1 MPIVE
6 IQKVAGT
13 KKERVDLT
21 VGSFFYSDFLAH
33 RKDLSRDVLVM
44 VNGVELNLDDELDF
58 EITPTHFIQV
68 FDQPKGV
75 IGDILN
81 PVFNLVTKVFSFLA
95 PKTPSFSAA
104 ESNVKDSPN
113 NRLTGQ
119 TNVARAYQAR
129 PEIHGQVRAFP
140 DLIQQSMFEYNNN
153 LKTVTEWL
161 NIGIGEYKTES
172 IRFAESDFT
181 AMAGASY
188 KIYRPKEVI
197 PLINEGFE
205 FPDIDGQELPGP
217 NESKDIPRY
226 TAEANEVVE
235 IRLLGGNA
243 YAKIVR
249 QDDFDYF
256 TQVVF
261 PRYISMLISVSYEI
275 MAYNNET
282 GQMEQITITKNI
294 TVDARLTSYAETDD
308 ESVILPVEYY
318 TFFFDELS
326 GSEFSQLPSN
336 TRINTTKFVMY
347 DNQFLTVGPFF
358 SPVDGDQLW
367 VHTQGQLDGG
377 STASARIDYWK
388 VDVNNEEVV
397 GTRKSKSISIHANNG
412 ARNYYRT
419 DKIDLIDGYSRYAVQ
434 LTRVNNSSDRSIMKV
449 ENAHIVR
456 VRENVIFE
464 NDTIVNVSV
473 RATEAPTGA
482 RERKYNLLATRM
494 VISYD
499 RVSKQV
505 DYTLR
510 PSRSFADAV
519 LHTWLIT
526 AGESERNID
535 IDGLYRIHDSLP
547 DERLGYFDFTFDD
560 EDISLGQR
568 IETICNAARVT
579 AYYDNA
585 VLTFSREQS
594 SEFPMT
600 TFNRSNITGND
611 MKISYDMSMPSGYDG
626 IELEYVE
633 PVRNK
638 KDYIRFRVD
647 ENGITEGL
655 SRTPNKIVLQGCR
668 NRYQAIDR
676 ALLEANR
683 LIHQRTSISLT
694 TLADGGNVYPSDMVL
709 IADTYDSN
717 QQAGYITERKG
728 EVFTTSEKIKFDEE
742 VWVYLTDSM
751 SYTTQKFKAEPRP
764 DTEFG
769 FMASVPED
777 IELNL
782 YDGYRVQSSSRYVI
796 ATSVETENIKWVIT
810 DKRPLGGER
819 YTITATEYFDA
830 KADYNA

>member
-6 IQKVAGT
+6 IQRIAGT
-13 KKERVDLT
+13 PKERVDLK
-21 VGSFFYSDFLAH
+21 VGSFFYSDFLVH
-33 RKDLSRDVLVM
+33 QQLHSDVVIL
-44 VNGVELNLDDELDF
+44 VNGRALQEDDELDF
-58 EITPTHFIQV
+58 EITPTHFIQI

-188 KIYRPKEVI
+188 KIYKPKEVI

-217 NESKDIPRY
+217 NESKDIPQQ
-226 TAEANEVVE
+226 TATANEVVSGE
-235 IRLLGGNA
+235 IKGGEA
-243 YAKIVR
+243 AIKIVK
-249 QDDFDYF
+249 QDEFEYF
-256 TQVVF
+256 YELTK
-261 PRYISMLISVSYEI
+261 PRSISMTVNVSYD
-275 MAYNNET
+275 T
-282 GQMEQITITKNI
+282 PQGSVTKDVKI
-294 TVDARLTSYAETDD
+294 DAQLVDAKESDD
-308 ESVILPVEYY
+308 GSLINPVEYY
-318 TFFFDELS
+318 EFFFTNLS
-326 GSEFSQLPSN
+326 GTDLAQLPPN
-336 TRINTTKFVMY
+336 AVVNTTKFILY

-358 SPVDGDQLW
+358 SPVDGDQMWIHL
-367 VHTQGQLDGG
+367 QAQLGG
-377 STASARIDYWK
+377 GDNCNATVEIWK
-388 VDVNNEEVV
+388 INTDNEEIA
-397 GTRKSKSISIHANNG
+397 GTRQSFNTALSANNG
-412 ARNYYRT
+412 ARVYYKT
-419 DKIDLIDGYSRYAVQ
+419 DKVTLNAGRGRYAVQ
-434 LTRVNNSSDRSIMKV
+434 LTRRNNSSDQSIMKI

-456 VRENVIFE
+456 VRENVVFE

-494 VISYD
+494 HISYD

-535 IDGLYRIHDSLP
+535 IDGLYRIYDSLP
-547 DERLGYFDFTFDD
+547 DERLGYFDYTFDD

-568 IETICNAARVT
+568 IETICNSARVT
-579 AYYDNA
+579 AYFDNA

-668 NRYQAIDR
+668 NRYQALDR

-717 QQAGYITERKG
+717 QQAGYITDRNG

-742 VWVYLTDSM
+742 MWVYLTDSM
-751 SYTTQKFKAEPRP
+751 GYTTQKFKAEPRQ

-769 FMASVPED
+769 FIANAPED

-782 YDGYRVQSSSRYVI
+782 YDGYRVQSPSRYVI
-796 ATSVETENIKWVIT
+796 ATSIETENIKWVIT
-810 DKRPLGGER
+810 DKRPLGSER

>member
-6 IQKVAGT
+6 IQRVAGT

-21 VGSFFYSDFLAH
+21 VGSFFYSDFLVH
-33 RKDLSRDVLVM
+33 QQLHSDVLII
-44 VNGVELNLDDELDF
+44 VNGRELQDDDELDF
-58 EITPTHFIQV
+58 EITPAHFIQV
-68 FDQPKGV
+68 FDQPKSV

-188 KIYRPKEVI
+188 KIYKPKEVI

-217 NESKDIPRY
+217 NESKDIPQQ
-226 TAEANEVVE
+226 TATANEVVSGE
-235 IRLLGGNA
+235 IKGGEA
-243 YAKIVR
+243 AIKIVK
-249 QDDFDYF
+249 QDEFEYF
-256 TQVVF
+256 YELTK
-261 PRYISMLISVSYEI
+261 PRSISMTVNVSYD
-275 MAYNNET
+275 T
-282 GQMEQITITKNI
+282 PQG
-294 TVDARLTSYAETDD
+294 TVNTDVKIDAQLVDVQVSDD
-308 ESVILPVEYY
+308 GSLINPVEYY
-318 TFFFDELS
+318 EFFFTNLS
-326 GSEFSQLPSN
+326 GTDLAQLPAN
-336 TRINTTKFVMY
+336 AVVNTTKFILY

-358 SPVDGDQLW
+358 SPVDGDQMWIHL
-367 VHTQGQLDGG
+367 QAQLGG
-377 STASARIDYWK
+377 GDNCNATVEIWK
-388 VDVNNEEVV
+388 INTDNEEIA
-397 GTRKSKSISIHANNG
+397 GTRQSFNTALSANNG
-412 ARNYYRT
+412 ARVYYKT
-419 DKIDLIDGYSRYAVQ
+419 DKVTLNSGRGRYAVQ
-434 LTRVNNSSDRSIMKV
+434 LTRRNNSSDQSIMKI

-456 VRENVIFE
+456 VRENVVFD

-519 LHTWLIT
+519 LHTWLIA
-526 AGESERNID
+526 AGESENNID
-535 IDGLYRIHDSLP
+535 IDGLYRIYDSLP
-547 DERLGYFDFTFDD
+547 DERLGYFDYTFDD

-579 AYYDNA
+579 AYFDNA

-668 NRYQAIDR
+668 NRYQAMDR

-728 EVFTTSEKIKFDEE
+728 EIFTTSEKIKFDEE
-742 VWVYLTDSM
+742 MWVYLTDSM
-751 SYTTQKFKAEPRP
+751 GYTTQKFKAEPRQ

-769 FMASVPED
+769 FIASVPED

-782 YDGYRVQSSSRYVI
+782 YDGYQKQSPSRYVI
-796 ATSVETENIKWVIT
+796 AASVELENIKWVIT

-830 KADYNA
+830 KPDYNA

>member
-1 MPIVE
+1 LHNDAVI
-6 IQKVAGT
+6 I
-13 KKERVDLT
+13 
-21 VGSFFYSDFLAH
+21 
-33 RKDLSRDVLVM
+33 
-44 VNGVELNLDDELDF
+44 VNGREMQEDDELDF

-68 FDQPKGV
+68 FDQPKSV

-217 NESKDIPRY
+217 NESKDIPQQ
-226 TAEANEVVE
+226 TATANEVVSGE
-235 IRLLGGNA
+235 IKGGEA
-243 YAKIVR
+243 AIKIVK
-249 QDDFDYF
+249 QDEFEYF
-256 TQVVF
+256 YELTK
-261 PRYISMLISVSYEI
+261 PRSISMTVNVSYG
-275 MAYNNET
+275 T
-282 GQMEQITITKNI
+282 PQGSVTKDVKI
-294 TVDARLTSYAETDD
+294 DAQLVDAKESDD
-308 ESVILPVEYY
+308 GSLINPVEYY
-318 TFFFDELS
+318 EFFFTNLTGTDLA
-326 GSEFSQLPSN
+326 QLPPN
-336 TRINTTKFVMY
+336 AVVNTTKFILY

-358 SPVDGDQLW
+358 SPVDGDQMWIHL
-367 VHTQGQLDGG
+367 QAQLGG
-377 STASARIDYWK
+377 GDNCNATVEIWK
-388 VDVNNEEVV
+388 INTDNEEIA
-397 GTRKSKSISIHANNG
+397 GTRQSFNTALSANNG
-412 ARNYYRT
+412 ARVYYKT
-419 DKIDLIDGYSRYAVQ
+419 DKVTLNSGRGRYAVQ
-434 LTRVNNSSDRSIMKV
+434 LTRRNNSSDQSIMKI

-456 VRENVIFE
+456 VRENVVFE

-499 RVSKQV
+499 RASKQV

-526 AGESERNID
+526 AGESEKNID
-535 IDGLYRIHDSLP
+535 IDGLYRIYDSLP
-547 DERLGYFDFTFDD
+547 DERLGYFDYTFDD

-579 AYYDNA
+579 AYFDNA

-668 NRYQAIDR
+668 NHYQALDR

-717 QQAGYITERKG
+717 QQAGYITDRNG
-728 EVFTTSEKIKFDEE
+728 EVFTTNEKIKFDEE
-742 VWVYLTDSM
+742 MWVYLTDSM
-751 SYTTQKFKAEPRP
+751 GYTTQKFKAEPRQ

-769 FMASVPED
+769 FIASVPED

-782 YDGYRVQSSSRYVI
+782 SDGYQKQSPSRYVI
-796 ATSVETENIKWVIT
+796 ATSIELENIKWVIT

-830 KADYNA
+830 KPDYNA

>member
-6 IQKVAGT
+6 IQRVAGIP
-13 KKERVDLT
+13 KERVDLEI
-21 VGSFFYSDFLAH
+21 GSFFYSDFLVH
-33 RKDLSRDVLVM
+33 QQVHTDVVII
-44 VNGVELNLDDELDF
+44 VNGRELQEDDELDF

-188 KIYRPKEVI
+188 KIYKPKEVI

-217 NESKDIPRY
+217 NESKDIPQQ
-226 TAEANEVVE
+226 TATANEVVSGE
-235 IRLLGGNA
+235 IKGGEA
-243 YAKIVR
+243 AIKIVK
-249 QDDFDYF
+249 QDEFEYF
-256 TQVVF
+256 YELTK
-261 PRYISMLISVSYEI
+261 PRSVSMTVNVSYD
-275 MAYNNET
+275 T
-282 GQMEQITITKNI
+282 PQGSVTKDVKI
-294 TVDARLTSYAETDD
+294 DAQLVDAKESDD
-308 ESVILPVEYY
+308 GSLINPVEYY
-318 TFFFDELS
+318 EFFFTNLS
-326 GSEFSQLPSN
+326 GTDLAQLPPN
-336 TRINTTKFVMY
+336 AVVNTTKFILY

-358 SPVDGDQLW
+358 SPVDGDQMWIHL
-367 VHTQGQLDGG
+367 QAQLGG
-377 STASARIDYWK
+377 GDNCNATVEIWK
-388 VDVNNEEVV
+388 INTDNEEIA
-397 GTRKSKSISIHANNG
+397 GTRQSFNTALSANNG
-412 ARNYYRT
+412 ARVYYKT
-419 DKIDLIDGYSRYAVQ
+419 DKVTLNSGRGRYAVQ
-434 LTRVNNSSDRSIMKV
+434 LTRRNNSSDQSIMKI

-456 VRENVIFE
+456 VRENVVFE

-526 AGESERNID
+526 AGESEKNID
-535 IDGLYRIHDSLP
+535 IDGLYRIYDSLP
-547 DERLGYFDFTFDD
+547 DERLGYFDYTFDD

-579 AYYDNA
+579 AYFDNA

-668 NRYQAIDR
+668 NRYQALDR

-742 VWVYLTDSM
+742 MWVHLTDSM
-751 SYTTQKFKAEPRP
+751 GYTTQKFKAGSRQ

-769 FMASVPED
+769 FIASVPED
-777 IELNL
+777 IELNF
-782 YDGYRVQSSSRYVI
+782 YDGYNKQVASRYII
-796 ATSVETENIKWVIT
+796 ATSDELEMTKWVIT

-830 KADYNA
+830 KPDYNA

>member
-21 VGSFFYSDFLAH
+21 VGSFFYSDFLVH
-33 RKDLSRDVLVM
+33 QKLHTDVVII
-44 VNGVELNLDDELDF
+44 VNWRELQEDDELDF

-161 NIGIGEYKTES
+161 NIGIGEYRTES

-188 KIYRPKEVI
+188 KIYKPKEVI

-217 NESKDIPRY
+217 NESKDIPQQ
-226 TAEANEVVE
+226 TATANEVVSGE
-235 IRLLGGNA
+235 IKGGEA
-243 YAKIVR
+243 AIKIVK
-249 QDDFDYF
+249 QDEFEYF
-256 TQVVF
+256 YELTK
-261 PRYISMLISVSYEI
+261 PRSISMTVNVSYD
-275 MAYNNET
+275 T
-282 GQMEQITITKNI
+282 PQGVVTKDVKI
-294 TVDARLTSYAETDD
+294 DAQLVDVQDSDD
-308 ESVILPVEYY
+308 GSLINPVEYY
-318 TFFFDELS
+318 EFFFTNLTGTDLA
-326 GSEFSQLPSN
+326 QLPPN
-336 TRINTTKFVMY
+336 AVVNTTKFILY

-358 SPVDGDQLW
+358 SPVDGDQMW
-367 VHTQGQLDGG
+367 VHTQGQLGG
-377 STASARIDYWK
+377 GDYCSARIDIWK
-388 VDVNNEEVV
+388 VDVNNEEIT
-397 GTRKSKSISIHANNG
+397 GTRQQLVTRLNETNG
-412 ARNYYRT
+412 TRVYYKT
-419 DKIDLIDGYSRYAVQ
+419 EKINLAAGRGRYAIQ
-434 LTRVNNSSDRSIMKV
+434 LTRLENSNDHSIMKI

-456 VRENVIFE
+456 VRENVVFE

-494 VISYD
+494 HISYD

-526 AGESERNID
+526 AGESEKNID
-535 IDGLYRIHDSLP
+535 IDGLYRINDSLP
-547 DERLGYFDFTFDD
+547 DDRLGYFDYTFDD

-579 AYYDNA
+579 AYFDNA

-668 NRYQAIDR
+668 NRYQAMDR

-717 QQAGYITERKG
+717 QQAGYITDRNG

-742 VWVYLTDSM
+742 MWVYLTDSM
-751 SYTTQKFKAEPRP
+751 GYTTQKFKAEPRIN
-764 DTEFG
+764 TEFG
-769 FMASVPED
+769 FIASVPED

-782 YDGYRVQSSSRYVI
+782 YDGYQKQSPSRYVI
-796 ATSVETENIKWVIT
+796 AASVELENIKWVIT

-830 KADYNA
+830 KPDYNA

>member
-6 IQKVAGT
+6 IQRIAGT
-13 KKERVDLT
+13 PKERVDLK
-21 VGSFFYSDFLAH
+21 VGSFFYSDFLVH
-33 RKDLSRDVLVM
+33 QQLHTDVM
-44 VNGVELNLDDELDF
+44 IAVNGRELREDDELDF

-68 FDQPKGV
+68 FDQPKSV

-188 KIYRPKEVI
+188 KIYKPKEVI

-217 NESKDIPRY
+217 NESKDIPQQ
-226 TAEANEVVE
+226 TATANEVVSGE
-235 IRLLGGNA
+235 IKGGEA
-243 YAKIVR
+243 AIKIVK
-249 QDDFDYF
+249 QDEFEYF
-256 TQVVF
+256 YELTK
-261 PRYISMLISVSYEI
+261 PRSVSMTVNVSYD
-275 MAYNNET
+275 T
-282 GQMEQITITKNI
+282 PQGSVTKDVKI
-294 TVDARLTSYAETDD
+294 DAQLVDAKESDD
-308 ESVILPVEYY
+308 GSLINPVEYY
-318 TFFFDELS
+318 EFFFTNLS
-326 GSEFSQLPSN
+326 GTDLAQLPPN
-336 TRINTTKFVMY
+336 AVVNTTKFILY

-358 SPVDGDQLW
+358 SPVDGDQMWIHL
-367 VHTQGQLDGG
+367 QAQLGG
-377 STASARIDYWK
+377 GDNCNATVEIWK
-388 VDVNNEEVV
+388 INTDNEEIA
-397 GTRKSKSISIHANNG
+397 GTRQNFNTALSANNG
-412 ARNYYRT
+412 ARVYYKT
-419 DKIDLIDGYSRYAVQ
+419 DKVTLNSGRGRYAVQ
-434 LTRVNNSSDRSIMKV
+434 LTRRNNSSDQSIMKI

-456 VRENVIFE
+456 VRENVVFE

-519 LHTWLIT
+519 LHAWLIT
-526 AGESERNID
+526 AGEIEKNID
-535 IDGLYRIHDSLP
+535 IDGLYRIYDSLP
-547 DERLGYFDFTFDD
+547 DERLGYFDYTFDD

-568 IETICNAARVT
+568 IETICNTARVT
-579 AYYDNA
+579 AYFDNA

-638 KDYIRFRVD
+638 KDYIRFRVN

-668 NRYQAIDR
+668 NRYQAMDR

-694 TLADGGNVYPSDMVL
+694 NLADGGNVYPSDMVL

-728 EVFTTSEKIKFDEE
+728 EIFTTSEKIKFNEE
-742 VWVYLTDSM
+742 MWVYLTDSM
-751 SYTTQKFKAEPRP
+751 GYTTQKFKAEPRL

-769 FMASVPED
+769 FIANVPED
-777 IELNL
+777 IELNF
-782 YDGYRVQSSSRYVI
+782 YDGYQKQSPSRYLI
-796 ATSVETENIKWVIT
+796 ATSVELENIKWVIT

-819 YTITATEYFDA
+819 YTITATEYFNA

>member
-6 IQKVAGT
+6 IQRVAGI

-21 VGSFFYSDFLAH
+21 VGSFFYSDFLVH
-33 RKDLSRDVLVM
+33 RKDISRDVLVM
-44 VNGVELNLDDELDF
+44 VNGVELGLDDELDF

-188 KIYRPKEVI
+188 KIYKPKEVI

-217 NESKDIPRY
+217 NESKDIPQQ
-226 TAEANEVVE
+226 TATANKVVSGEIKGGEAA
-235 IRLLGGNA
+235 I
-243 YAKIVR
+243 KIVK
-249 QDDFDYF
+249 QDEFEYF
-256 TQVVF
+256 YELTK
-261 PRYISMLISVSYEI
+261 PRSISMTVNVSYD
-275 MAYNNET
+275 T
-282 GQMEQITITKNI
+282 PQGSVTKDVKI
-294 TVDARLTSYAETDD
+294 DAQLVDAKESDD
-308 ESVILPVEYY
+308 GSLINPVEYY
-318 TFFFDELS
+318 EFFFTNLS
-326 GSEFSQLPSN
+326 GTDLAQLPPN
-336 TRINTTKFVMY
+336 AVVNTTKFILY

-358 SPVDGDQLW
+358 SPVDGDQMWIHL
-367 VHTQGQLDGG
+367 QAQLGG
-377 STASARIDYWK
+377 GDNCNATVEIWKIDT
-388 VDVNNEEVV
+388 DNEEIA
-397 GTRKSKSISIHANNG
+397 GTRQSFNTALSANNG
-412 ARNYYRT
+412 ARVYYKT
-419 DKIDLIDGYSRYAVQ
+419 DKVTLNAGRGRYAVQ
-434 LTRVNNSSDRSIMKV
+434 LTRRNNSSDQSIMKI

-456 VRENVIFE
+456 VRENVVFE

-494 VISYD
+494 HISYD

-526 AGESERNID
+526 AGENEENID
-535 IDGLYRIHDSLP
+535 IDGLYRIFDSLR
-547 DERLGYFDFTFDD
+547 DERLGYFDYTFDD

-668 NRYQAIDR
+668 NRYQALDR

-717 QQAGYITERKG
+717 QQAGYITERSG
-728 EVFTTSEKIKFDEE
+728 EIFTTSEKIKFDDEM
-742 VWVYLTDSM
+742 WVYLTDSM
-751 SYTTQKFKAEPRP
+751 GYTTQKFKAEPRI

-769 FMASVPED
+769 FIASVPED

-782 YDGYRVQSSSRYVI
+782 YDGYRVQSPSRYVI
-796 ATSVETENIKWVIT
+796 ATSVETDNIKWVIT

-830 KADYNA
+830 KVDYNA

>member
-6 IQKVAGT
+6 IQRVAGT

-21 VGSFFYSDFLAH
+21 VGSFFYSDFLVH
-33 RKDLSRDVLVM
+33 REDLSRDVLVT
-44 VNGVELNLDDELDF
+44 VNGVELGLDDELDF

-217 NESKDIPRY
+217 NESKDIPQQ
-226 TAEANEVVE
+226 TATANEVVSGE
-235 IRLLGGNA
+235 IKGGEA
-243 YAKIVR
+243 AIKIVK
-249 QDDFDYF
+249 QDEFEYF
-256 TQVVF
+256 YELTK
-261 PRYISMLISVSYEI
+261 PRSISMTVNVSYD
-275 MAYNNET
+275 T
-282 GQMEQITITKNI
+282 PQGSVTKDVKI
-294 TVDARLTSYAETDD
+294 DAQLVDAKESDD
-308 ESVILPVEYY
+308 GSLINPVEYY
-318 TFFFDELS
+318 EFFFTNLS
-326 GSEFSQLPSN
+326 GTDLAQLPPN
-336 TRINTTKFVMY
+336 AVVNTTKFILY

-358 SPVDGDQLW
+358 SPVDGDQMW
-367 VHTQGQLDGG
+367 VHLQAQLGG
-377 STASARIDYWK
+377 GDNCNATVEIWK
-388 VDVNNEEVV
+388 INTDNEEIA
-397 GTRKSKSISIHANNG
+397 GTRQSFNTALSANNG
-412 ARNYYRT
+412 ARVYYKT
-419 DKIDLIDGYSRYAVQ
+419 DKVTLNSGRGRYAVQ
-434 LTRVNNSSDRSIMKV
+434 LTRRNNSSDQSIMKI

-456 VRENVIFE
+456 VRENVVFE

-505 DYTLR
+505 DYMLR

-526 AGESERNID
+526 AGESEKNID
-535 IDGLYRIHDSLP
+535 IDGLYRIYDSLP
-547 DERLGYFDFTFDD
+547 DERLGYFDYTFDD

-579 AYYDNA
+579 AYFDNA

-668 NRYQAIDR
+668 NRYQAMDR

-742 VWVYLTDSM
+742 MWVYLTDSM
-751 SYTTQKFKAEPRP
+751 GYTTQKFKAEKRL

-769 FMASVPED
+769 FIASVPDD
-777 IELNL
+777 IELNF
-782 YDGYRVQSSSRYVI
+782 YDGCQKQSPSRYVI
-796 ATSVETENIKWVIT
+796 ATSVELENIKWVIA

-830 KADYNA
+830 KPDYNA

>member
-6 IQKVAGT
+6 IQRIAGT
-13 KKERVDLT
+13 PKERVDLT
-21 VGSFFYSDFLAH
+21 VGSFFYSDFLVH
-33 RKDLSRDVLVM
+33 QQLHSDVVIL
-44 VNGVELNLDDELDF
+44 VNGRELQEDDELDF

-188 KIYRPKEVI
+188 KIYKPKEVI

-217 NESKDIPRY
+217 NESKDIPQQ
-226 TAEANEVVE
+226 TATANEVVSGE
-235 IRLLGGNA
+235 IKGGEA
-243 YAKIVR
+243 AIKIVK
-249 QDDFDYF
+249 QDEFEYF
-256 TQVVF
+256 YELTK
-261 PRYISMLISVSYEI
+261 PRSISMTVNVSYD
-275 MAYNNET
+275 T
-282 GQMEQITITKNI
+282 PQGSVTKDVKI
-294 TVDARLTSYAETDD
+294 DAQLVDAKESDD
-308 ESVILPVEYY
+308 GSLINPVEYY
-318 TFFFDELS
+318 EFFFTNLS
-326 GSEFSQLPSN
+326 GTDLAQLPPN
-336 TRINTTKFVMY
+336 AVVNTTKFILY

-358 SPVDGDQLW
+358 SPVDGDQMWIHL
-367 VHTQGQLDGG
+367 QAQLG
-377 STASARIDYWK
+377 SGDNCNATVEIWK
-388 VDVNNEEVV
+388 INTDNEEIA
-397 GTRKSKSISIHANNG
+397 GTRQSFNTALSANNG
-412 ARNYYRT
+412 ARVYYKT
-419 DKIDLIDGYSRYAVQ
+419 DKVTLNAGRGRYAVQ
-434 LTRVNNSSDRSIMKV
+434 LTRRNNSSDQSIMKI

-456 VRENVIFE
+456 VRENVVFE

-494 VISYD
+494 HISYD
-499 RVSKQV
+499 RASKKV

-510 PSRSFADAV
+510 PSRSFADTV

-526 AGESERNID
+526 AGESEKNID
-535 IDGLYRIHDSLP
+535 IDGLYRIYDSLP
-547 DERLGYFDFTFDD
+547 DERLGYFDYTFDD

-611 MKISYDMSMPSGYDG
+611 IKISYDMSMPSGYDG

-668 NRYQAIDR
+668 NRYQALDR

-717 QQAGYITERKG
+717 QQAGYITERNG
-728 EVFTTSEKIKFDEE
+728 EAFTTSEKIKFDEE
-742 VWVYLTDSM
+742 MWVYLTDSM
-751 SYTTQKFKAEPRP
+751 GYTTQKFKAEQRL

-769 FMASVPED
+769 FIASVPED
-777 IELNL
+777 IELNF
-782 YDGYRVQSSSRYVI
+782 YDGYQKQSPSRYVI
-796 ATSVETENIKWVIT
+796 ATSVELENIKWVIT

>member
-6 IQKVAGT
+6 IQRVAGT
-13 KKERVDLT
+13 PKERVDLT
-21 VGSFFYSDFLAH
+21 VGSFFYSDFLVH
-33 RKDLSRDVLVM
+33 QQLHTDVVII
-44 VNGVELNLDDELDF
+44 VNGRELQDDDELDF
-58 EITPTHFIQV
+58 EITPTHYIQV

-161 NIGIGEYKTES
+161 NIGIGEYRTES

-217 NESKDIPRY
+217 NESKDIPQQ
-226 TAEANEVVE
+226 TATANEVVSGE
-235 IRLLGGNA
+235 IKGGEAAIKIVKQDEFEYFYELTKPRSISMTVNVSYDTPQGSVTKDVKIDA
-243 YAKIVR
+243 QLVDAKIS
-249 QDDFDYF
+249 DDG
-256 TQVVF
+256 
-261 PRYISMLISVSYEI
+261 SLI
-275 MAYNNET
+275 T
-282 GQMEQITITKNI
+282 
-294 TVDARLTSYAETDD
+294 
-308 ESVILPVEYY
+308 PVEYY
-318 TFFFDELS
+318 EFFFTNLS
-326 GSEFSQLPSN
+326 GTDLAQLPPN
-336 TRINTTKFVMY
+336 AVVNTTKFILY

-358 SPVDGDQLW
+358 SPVDGDQMWIHL
-367 VHTQGQLDGG
+367 QAQLGG
-377 STASARIDYWK
+377 GDNCNATVEIWK
-388 VDVNNEEVV
+388 INTDNEEIA
-397 GTRKSKSISIHANNG
+397 GTRQSFNTALSANNG
-412 ARNYYRT
+412 ARVYYKT
-419 DKIDLIDGYSRYAVQ
+419 DKVTLNSGRGRYAVQ
-434 LTRVNNSSDRSIMKV
+434 LTRRNNSSDQSIMKI

-456 VRENVIFE
+456 VRENVVFE

-526 AGESERNID
+526 AGESENNID
-535 IDGLYRIHDSLP
+535 IDGLYRIYDSLP
-547 DERLGYFDFTFDD
+547 DERLGYFDYTFDD

-668 NRYQAIDR
+668 NRYQALDR

-728 EVFTTSEKIKFDEE
+728 EAFTTSEKIKFDDEM
-742 VWVYLTDSM
+742 WVYLTDSM
-751 SYTTQKFKAEPRP
+751 GYTTQKFKAEPRI

-769 FMASVPED
+769 FIASVPED
-777 IELNL
+777 IELNF
-782 YDGYRVQSSSRYVI
+782 YDGYQKQSPSRYVI
-796 ATSVETENIKWVIT
+796 ATSIELENIKWVIT

-830 KADYNA
+830 KPDYNA

>member
-6 IQKVAGT
+6 IQRVAGT
-13 KKERVDLT
+13 PKERVDLK
-21 VGSFFYSDFLAH
+21 VGSFFYSDFLVH
-33 RKDLSRDVLVM
+33 QQLHSDVVIL
-44 VNGVELNLDDELDF
+44 VNGRELQEDGELDF

-217 NESKDIPRY
+217 NESKDIPRH
-226 TAEANEVVE
+226 TASADEVIE
-235 IRLLGGNA
+235 IVLMGGNA
-243 YAKIVR
+243 FSKIVK

-261 PRYISMLISVSYEI
+261 PRYISMTISVSYEVPKEKT
-275 MAYNNET
+275 NPWDTDTE
-282 GQMEQITITKNI
+282 TITKDIKVN
-294 TVDARLTSYAETDD
+294 ARLTSFTESDD
-308 ESVILPVEYY
+308 GAIIDPVEYY

-326 GSEFSQLPSN
+326 GSDLSKLPSN
-336 TRINTTKFVMY
+336 TRVNTTKFILY
-347 DNQFLTVGPFF
+347 DNQYLTVGPFF
-358 SPVDGDQLW
+358 SPVNGNQLW
-367 VHTQGQLDGG
+367 VHLQAQLDDGETCT
-377 STASARIDYWK
+377 SRVDYWMI
-388 VDVNNEEVV
+388 NHENEEIS
-397 GTRKSKSISIHANNG
+397 GTRRSFNTSIYANNG
-412 ARNYYRT
+412 ARNYYKT
-419 DKIDLIDGYSRYAVQ
+419 NKLTPSSGDGRYAVQ
-434 LTRVNNSSDRSIMKV
+434 LTRLNNSSDRNIMKI

-456 VRENVIFE
+456 VRENVVFD
-464 NDTIVNVSV
+464 NDTIATVSI

-526 AGESERNID
+526 AGESEKNID
-535 IDGLYRIHDSLP
+535 IDGLYRIFDSLP
-547 DERLGYFDFTFDD
+547 DERLGYFDYTFDD

-579 AYYDNA
+579 AYFDNA

-668 NRYQAIDR
+668 NLYQAMDR

-683 LIHQRTSISLT
+683 LIHQRTSINLT
-694 TLADGGNVYPSDMVL
+694 TLADGGNVYPSDMVM
-709 IADTYDSN
+709 IADTYDTN
-717 QQAGYITERKG
+717 QQAGYITDRNG

-742 VWVYLTDSM
+742 MWVYLTDSM
-751 SYTTQKFKAEPRP
+751 GYTTQKFKAEPRQ

-769 FMASVPED
+769 FIANVPED
-777 IELNL
+777 IELNF
-782 YDGYRVQSSSRYVI
+782 YDGYQKQSPSRYVI
-796 ATSVETENIKWVIT
+796 ATSVELENIKWIIT

-830 KADYNA
+830 KPNYNA

>member
-1 MPIVE
+1 M
-6 IQKVAGT
+6 
-13 KKERVDLT
+13 
-21 VGSFFYSDFLAH
+21 
-33 RKDLSRDVLVM
+33 
-44 VNGVELNLDDELDF
+44 
-58 EITPTHFIQV
+58 
-68 FDQPKGV
+68 
-75 IGDILN
+75 
-81 PVFNLVTKVFSFLA
+81 
-95 PKTPSFSAA
+95 
-104 ESNVKDSPN
+104 
-113 NRLTGQ
+113 
-119 TNVARAYQAR
+119 
-129 PEIHGQVRAFP
+129 
-140 DLIQQSMFEYNNN
+140 
-153 LKTVTEWL
+153 
-161 NIGIGEYKTES
+161 
-172 IRFAESDFT
+172 
-181 AMAGASY
+181 
-188 KIYRPKEVI
+188 
-197 PLINEGFE
+197 
-205 FPDIDGQELPGP
+205 PGP
-217 NESKDIPRY
+217 NESKDIPQQ
-226 TAEANEVVE
+226 TATANEVVSGE
-235 IRLLGGNA
+235 IKGGEAAIKIVKQDEFEYFYELTKPRSISMTVNVSYDTPQGSVTKDVKIDA
-243 YAKIVR
+243 QLVDAKIS
-249 QDDFDYF
+249 DDG
-256 TQVVF
+256 
-261 PRYISMLISVSYEI
+261 SLI
-275 MAYNNET
+275 T
-282 GQMEQITITKNI
+282 
-294 TVDARLTSYAETDD
+294 
-308 ESVILPVEYY
+308 PVEYY
-318 TFFFDELS
+318 EFFFTNLS
-326 GSEFSQLPSN
+326 GTDLAQLPPN
-336 TRINTTKFVMY
+336 AVVNTTKFILY

-358 SPVDGDQLW
+358 SPVDGDQMWIHL
-367 VHTQGQLDGG
+367 QAQLGG
-377 STASARIDYWK
+377 GDNCNATVEIWK
-388 VDVNNEEVV
+388 INTDNEEIA
-397 GTRKSKSISIHANNG
+397 GTRQSFNTALSANNG
-412 ARNYYRT
+412 ARVYYKT
-419 DKIDLIDGYSRYAVQ
+419 DKVTLNSGRGRYAVQ
-434 LTRVNNSSDRSIMKV
+434 LTRRNNSSDQSIMKI

-456 VRENVIFE
+456 VRENVVFE

-526 AGESERNID
+526 AGESENNID
-535 IDGLYRIHDSLP
+535 IDGLYRIYDSLP
-547 DERLGYFDFTFDD
+547 DERLGYFDYTFDD

-568 IETICNAARVT
+568 IETICNTARVT
-579 AYYDNA
+579 AYFDNA

-638 KDYIRFRVD
+638 KDYIRFRVN

-668 NRYQAIDR
+668 NRYQALDR

-728 EVFTTSEKIKFDEE
+728 EVFTTSEKIKFDDEM
-742 VWVYLTDSM
+742 WVYLTDSM
-751 SYTTQKFKAEPRP
+751 GYTTQKFKAEPRP

-769 FMASVPED
+769 FIASVPED
-777 IELNL
+777 IELNF
-782 YDGYRVQSSSRYVI
+782 YDGYQVQSPSRYVI
-796 ATSVETENIKWVIT
+796 ATSVETDNIKWVIT

>member
-6 IQKVAGT
+6 IQRVAGT
-13 KKERVDLT
+13 PKERVDLK
-21 VGSFFYSDFLAH
+21 VGSFFYSDFLVH
-33 RKDLSRDVLVM
+33 QQLHTDVLIV
-44 VNGVELNLDDELDF
+44 VNGRELQEDDELDF

-188 KIYRPKEVI
+188 KIYRPSEVI

-217 NESKDIPRY
+217 NESKDIPQQ
-226 TAEANEVVE
+226 TATANEVVSGE
-235 IRLLGGNA
+235 IKGGEA
-243 YAKIVR
+243 AIKIVK
-249 QDDFDYF
+249 QDEFEYF
-256 TQVVF
+256 YELTK
-261 PRYISMLISVSYEI
+261 PRSISMTVNVSYD
-275 MAYNNET
+275 T
-282 GQMEQITITKNI
+282 PQGSVTKDVKI
-294 TVDARLTSYAETDD
+294 DAQLADAKESDD
-308 ESVILPVEYY
+308 GSLINPVEYY
-318 TFFFDELS
+318 EFFFTNLTGTDLA
-326 GSEFSQLPSN
+326 QLPPN
-336 TRINTTKFVMY
+336 AVVNTTKFILY

-358 SPVDGDQLW
+358 SPVNGDQMWIHL
-367 VHTQGQLDGG
+367 QAQLGG
-377 STASARIDYWK
+377 GDNCNATVEIWK
-388 VDVNNEEVV
+388 INTDNEEIA
-397 GTRKSKSISIHANNG
+397 GTRQSFNTALSANNG
-412 ARNYYRT
+412 ARVYYKT
-419 DKIDLIDGYSRYAVQ
+419 DKVTLNSGRGRYAVQ
-434 LTRVNNSSDRSIMKV
+434 LTRRNNSSDQSIMKI

-456 VRENVIFE
+456 VRENVVFE

-526 AGESERNID
+526 AGESEKNID
-535 IDGLYRIHDSLP
+535 IDGLYRIFDSLP
-547 DERLGYFDFTFDD
+547 DERLGYFDYTFDD

-568 IETICNAARVT
+568 IETICNSARVT
-579 AYYDNA
+579 AYFDNA

-668 NRYQAIDR
+668 NHYQALDR

-717 QQAGYITERKG
+717 QQAGYITERNG
-728 EVFTTSEKIKFDEE
+728 EAFTTSEKIKFEE
-742 VWVYLTDSM
+742 EMWVYLTDSM
-751 SYTTQKFKAEPRP
+751 GYTTQKFKAEPRP
-764 DTEFG
+764 DTELG
-769 FMASVPED
+769 FIASVPED

-782 YDGYRVQSSSRYVI
+782 YDGYQKQSPSRYVI
-796 ATSVETENIKWVIT
+796 ATSVELENIKWVIT

-830 KADYNA
+830 KPDYNA

>member
-6 IQKVAGT
+6 IQRIAGT
-13 KKERVDLT
+13 PKERVDLT
-21 VGSFFYSDFLAH
+21 VGSFFYSDFLVH
-33 RKDLSRDVLVM
+33 QQLHSDVVIL
-44 VNGVELNLDDELDF
+44 VNGRALQEDDELDF

-188 KIYRPKEVI
+188 KIYKPKEVI

-217 NESKDIPRY
+217 NESKDIPRQ
-226 TAEANEVVE
+226 TATANEVVSGE
-235 IRLLGGNA
+235 IKGGEA
-243 YAKIVR
+243 AIKIVK
-249 QDDFDYF
+249 QDEFEYF
-256 TQVVF
+256 YELTK
-261 PRYISMLISVSYEI
+261 PRSISMTVNVSYD
-275 MAYNNET
+275 T
-282 GQMEQITITKNI
+282 PQGLVTKDVKI
-294 TVDARLTSYAETDD
+294 DAQLVDAKESDD
-308 ESVILPVEYY
+308 GSLINPVEYY
-318 TFFFDELS
+318 EFFFTNLTGTDLA
-326 GSEFSQLPSN
+326 QLPPN
-336 TRINTTKFVMY
+336 AVVNTTKFILY

-358 SPVDGDQLW
+358 SPVDGDQMWIHL
-367 VHTQGQLDGG
+367 QAQLGG
-377 STASARIDYWK
+377 GDNCNATVEIWK
-388 VDVNNEEVV
+388 INTDNEEIA
-397 GTRKSKSISIHANNG
+397 GTRQSFNTVLSANNG
-412 ARNYYRT
+412 ARVYYKT
-419 DKIDLIDGYSRYAVQ
+419 DKVTLNSGRGRYAVQ
-434 LTRVNNSSDRSIMKV
+434 LTRRNNSSDQSIMKI

-456 VRENVIFE
+456 VRENVVFD

-499 RVSKQV
+499 RASKQV

-526 AGESERNID
+526 AGESEKNID
-535 IDGLYRIHDSLP
+535 IDGLYRIYDSLP
-547 DERLGYFDFTFDD
+547 DERLGYFDYTFDD

-568 IETICNAARVT
+568 IETICNSARVT

-585 VLTFSREQS
+585 ALTFSREQS

-668 NRYQAIDR
+668 NRYQALDR

-683 LIHQRTSISLT
+683 LIYQRTSISLT

-717 QQAGYITERKG
+717 QQAGYITERNG
-728 EVFTTSEKIKFDEE
+728 EIFTTSEKIKFDNDM
-742 VWVYLTDSM
+742 WVYLTDSM
-751 SYTTQKFKAEPRP
+751 GYTTQKFKAEPRA

-769 FMASVPED
+769 FIASVPED
-777 IELNL
+777 IELNF
-782 YDGYRVQSSSRYVI
+782 YDGYNKQVASRYII
-796 ATSVETENIKWVIT
+796 ATSDELEMTKWVIT

-830 KADYNA
+830 KSDYNA

>member
-1 MPIVE
+1 M
-6 IQKVAGT
+6 
-13 KKERVDLT
+13 
-21 VGSFFYSDFLAH
+21 
-33 RKDLSRDVLVM
+33 
-44 VNGVELNLDDELDF
+44 
-58 EITPTHFIQV
+58 
-68 FDQPKGV
+68 
-75 IGDILN
+75 
-81 PVFNLVTKVFSFLA
+81 FNLVTRVFSFLA

-140 DLIQQSMFEYNNN
+140 DLIQQSMFEYSNN

-217 NESKDIPRY
+217 NESKDIPQQ
-226 TAEANEVVE
+226 TATANEVVSGE
-235 IRLLGGNA
+235 IKGGEA
-243 YAKIVR
+243 AIKIVK
-249 QDDFDYF
+249 QDEFEYF
-256 TQVVF
+256 YELTK
-261 PRYISMLISVSYEI
+261 PRSISMTVNVSYD
-275 MAYNNET
+275 T
-282 GQMEQITITKNI
+282 PQGSVTKDVKI
-294 TVDARLTSYAETDD
+294 DAQLVDAKESDD
-308 ESVILPVEYY
+308 GSLINPVEYY
-318 TFFFDELS
+318 EFFFTNLS
-326 GSEFSQLPSN
+326 GTDLAQLPPN
-336 TRINTTKFVMY
+336 AVVNTTKFILY

-358 SPVDGDQLW
+358 SPVDGDQMWIHL
-367 VHTQGQLDGG
+367 QAQLGG
-377 STASARIDYWK
+377 GDNCNATVEIWK
-388 VDVNNEEVV
+388 INTDNEEIA
-397 GTRKSKSISIHANNG
+397 GTRQSFNTALSANNG
-412 ARNYYRT
+412 ARVYYKT
-419 DKIDLIDGYSRYAVQ
+419 DKVTLNSGRGRYAVQ
-434 LTRVNNSSDRSIMKV
+434 LTRRNNSSDQSVMKI

-456 VRENVIFE
+456 VRENVVFE

-526 AGESERNID
+526 AGESEKNID
-535 IDGLYRIHDSLP
+535 IDGLYRIYDSLP
-547 DERLGYFDFTFDD
+547 DERLGYFDYTFDD

-568 IETICNAARVT
+568 IETICNSARVT
-579 AYYDNA
+579 AYFDNA

-668 NRYQAIDR
+668 NRYQAMDR

-717 QQAGYITERKG
+717 QQAGYITERSG
-728 EVFTTSEKIKFDEE
+728 EAFTTSEKIKFDEE
-742 VWVYLTDSM
+742 MWVYLTDSM
-751 SYTTQKFKAEPRP
+751 GYTTQKFKAEPRQ

-769 FMASVPED
+769 FIASVPDD
-777 IELNL
+777 IELNF
-782 YDGYRVQSSSRYVI
+782 YDGYNKQVASRYII
-796 ATSVETENIKWVIT
+796 ATSDELEMTKWVIT

-830 KADYNA
+830 KPDYNA

>member
-6 IQKVAGT
+6 IQRIAGT
-13 KKERVDLT
+13 PKERVDLK
-21 VGSFFYSDFLAH
+21 VGSFFYSDFLVH
-33 RKDLSRDVLVM
+33 QQLHSDVVIL
-44 VNGVELNLDDELDF
+44 VNGRELQEDDELDF

-68 FDQPKGV
+68 FDQPKSV

-188 KIYRPKEVI
+188 KIYKPKEVI

-217 NESKDIPRY
+217 NESKDIPQQ
-226 TAEANEVVE
+226 TATANEVVSGE
-235 IRLLGGNA
+235 IKGGEA
-243 YAKIVR
+243 AIKIVK
-249 QDDFDYF
+249 QDEFEYF
-256 TQVVF
+256 YELTK
-261 PRYISMLISVSYEI
+261 PRSISMTVNVSYD
-275 MAYNNET
+275 T
-282 GQMEQITITKNI
+282 PQGSVTKDVKI
-294 TVDARLTSYAETDD
+294 DAQLVDAK
-308 ESVILPVEYY
+308 ESNDGSLINPVEYY
-318 TFFFDELS
+318 EFFFTNLS
-326 GSEFSQLPSN
+326 GTDLAQLPPN
-336 TRINTTKFVMY
+336 AVVNTTKFILY

-358 SPVDGDQLW
+358 SPVDGDQMWIHL
-367 VHTQGQLDGG
+367 QAQLGG
-377 STASARIDYWK
+377 GDNCNATVEIWK
-388 VDVNNEEVV
+388 INTDNEEIA
-397 GTRKSKSISIHANNG
+397 GTRQSFNTALSANNG
-412 ARNYYRT
+412 ARVYYKT
-419 DKIDLIDGYSRYAVQ
+419 DKVTLNSGRGRYAVQ
-434 LTRVNNSSDRSIMKV
+434 LTRRNNSSDQSIMKI

-456 VRENVIFE
+456 VRENVVFE

-510 PSRSFADAV
+510 PSRSFADVV

-526 AGESERNID
+526 AGESENNID
-535 IDGLYRIHDSLP
+535 IDGLYRIYDSLP
-547 DERLGYFDFTFDD
+547 DERLGYFDYTFDD

-579 AYYDNA
+579 AYFDNA

-647 ENGITEGL
+647 EHGITEGL

-728 EVFTTSEKIKFDEE
+728 EIFTTSEKIKFNEE
-742 VWVYLTDSM
+742 MWVYLTDSM
-751 SYTTQKFKAEPRP
+751 GYTTQKFKAEPRL

-769 FMASVPED
+769 FIANVPED
-777 IELNL
+777 IELNF
-782 YDGYRVQSSSRYVI
+782 YDGYRNQSPSRYVI
-796 ATSVETENIKWVIT
+796 ATSVELENIKWVIT

>member
-6 IQKVAGT
+6 IQRVAGT
-13 KKERVDLT
+13 PKERVDLT
-21 VGSFFYSDFLAH
+21 VGSFFYSDFLVH
-33 RKDLSRDVLVM
+33 QQLHTDVVII
-44 VNGVELNLDDELDF
+44 VNGRELQDDDELDF
-58 EITPTHFIQV
+58 EITPTHYIQV

-161 NIGIGEYKTES
+161 NIGIGEYRTES

-188 KIYRPKEVI
+188 KIYKPKEVI

-217 NESKDIPRY
+217 NESKDIPQQ
-226 TAEANEVVE
+226 TATANEVVSGE
-235 IRLLGGNA
+235 IKGGEA
-243 YAKIVR
+243 AIKIVK
-249 QDDFDYF
+249 QDEFEYF
-256 TQVVF
+256 YELTK
-261 PRYISMLISVSYEI
+261 PRSVSMTVNVSYD
-275 MAYNNET
+275 T
-282 GQMEQITITKNI
+282 PQGSVTKDVKI
-294 TVDARLTSYAETDD
+294 DAQLVDAK
-308 ESVILPVEYY
+308 ESNDGSLINPVEYY
-318 TFFFDELS
+318 EFFFTNLS
-326 GSEFSQLPSN
+326 GTDLAQLPPN
-336 TRINTTKFVMY
+336 AVVNTTKFILY

-358 SPVDGDQLW
+358 SPVDGDQMWIHL
-367 VHTQGQLDGG
+367 QAQLGG
-377 STASARIDYWK
+377 GDNCNATVEIWK
-388 VDVNNEEVV
+388 INTDNEEIA
-397 GTRKSKSISIHANNG
+397 GTRQSFNTALSANNG
-412 ARNYYRT
+412 ARVYYRT
-419 DKIDLIDGYSRYAVQ
+419 DKVTLNSGRGRYAVQ
-434 LTRVNNSSDRSIMKV
+434 LTRRNNSSDQSIMKI

-456 VRENVIFE
+456 VRENVVFE

-526 AGESERNID
+526 AGESEKNID
-535 IDGLYRIHDSLP
+535 IDGLYRINDSLP
-547 DERLGYFDFTFDD
+547 DERLGYFDYTFDD

-585 VLTFSREQS
+585 VITFSREQS

-668 NRYQAIDR
+668 NRYQALDR

-728 EVFTTSEKIKFDEE
+728 EIFTTSEKIKFDDEM
-742 VWVYLTDSM
+742 WVYLTDSM
-751 SYTTQKFKAEPRP
+751 GYTTQKFKAEPRS

-769 FMASVPED
+769 FIASVPED

-782 YDGYRVQSSSRYVI
+782 YDGYRVQSPSRYVI
-796 ATSVETENIKWVIT
+796 ATSVETDNIKWVIT

>member
-21 VGSFFYSDFLAH
+21 VGSFFYSDFLVH
-33 RKDLSRDVLVM
+33 HQLHSDVLII
-44 VNGVELNLDDELDF
+44 VNGRELQDDDELDF
-58 EITPTHFIQV
+58 EITPTHYIQV
-68 FDQPKGV
+68 FDQPKSV

-161 NIGIGEYKTES
+161 NIGIGEYRTES

-188 KIYRPKEVI
+188 KIYKPKEVI

-217 NESKDIPRY
+217 NESKDIPQQ
-226 TAEANEVVE
+226 TATANEVVSGE
-235 IRLLGGNA
+235 IKGGEA
-243 YAKIVR
+243 AIKIVK
-249 QDDFDYF
+249 QDEFEYF
-256 TQVVF
+256 YELTK
-261 PRYISMLISVSYEI
+261 PRSISMTVNVSYD
-275 MAYNNET
+275 T
-282 GQMEQITITKNI
+282 PQG
-294 TVDARLTSYAETDD
+294 TVNTDVKIDAQLVDVQVSDD
-308 ESVILPVEYY
+308 GSLINPVEYY
-318 TFFFDELS
+318 EFFFTNLS
-326 GSEFSQLPSN
+326 GTDLAQLPAN
-336 TRINTTKFVMY
+336 AVVNTTKFILY

-358 SPVDGDQLW
+358 SPVDGDQMWIHL
-367 VHTQGQLDGG
+367 QAQLGG
-377 STASARIDYWK
+377 GDNCNATVEIWKIDT
-388 VDVNNEEVV
+388 DNEEIA
-397 GTRKSKSISIHANNG
+397 GTRQSFNTALSATNG
-412 ARNYYRT
+412 ARVYYKT
-419 DKIDLIDGYSRYAVQ
+419 DKVTLNSGRGRYAVQ
-434 LTRVNNSSDRSIMKV
+434 LTRRNNSSDQSIMKI

-456 VRENVIFE
+456 VRENVVFD

-526 AGESERNID
+526 AGENERNID
-535 IDGLYRIHDSLP
+535 IDGLYRIYDSLP
-547 DERLGYFDFTFDD
+547 DERLGYFDYTFDD

-568 IETICNAARVT
+568 IETICNVARVT
-579 AYYDNA
+579 AYFDNA

-600 TFNRSNITGND
+600 TFSRSNITGND

-647 ENGITEGL
+647 EIGITEGI

-668 NRYQAIDR
+668 NRYQALDR

-728 EVFTTSEKIKFDEE
+728 EVFTTSEKIKFDDEM
-742 VWVYLTDSM
+742 WVYLTDSM
-751 SYTTQKFKAEPRP
+751 GYTTQKFKAESRQ
-764 DTEFG
+764 DTDFG
-769 FMASVPED
+769 FIASVPED

-782 YDGYRVQSSSRYVI
+782 YDGYRVQSPSRYVI
-796 ATSVETENIKWVIT
+796 ATSVETDNIKWVVT

>member
-6 IQKVAGT
+6 IQRIAGT
-13 KKERVDLT
+13 PKERVDLK
-21 VGSFFYSDFLAH
+21 VGSFFYSDFLVH
-33 RKDLSRDVLVM
+33 QQLHSDVVIL
-44 VNGVELNLDDELDF
+44 VNGRELQEDGELDF

-68 FDQPKGV
+68 FDQPKSV

-188 KIYRPKEVI
+188 KIYKPKEVI

-217 NESKDIPRY
+217 NESKDIPRQ
-226 TAEANEVVE
+226 TATANEVVSGE
-235 IRLLGGNA
+235 IKGGEAAIKIVKQDEFEYFYELTKPRSISMTVNVSFDTPQGSVSKDVRIDA
-243 YAKIVR
+243 QLVDAKIS
-249 QDDFDYF
+249 DDG
-256 TQVVF
+256 
-261 PRYISMLISVSYEI
+261 SLI
-275 MAYNNET
+275 NPT
-282 GQMEQITITKNI
+282 
-294 TVDARLTSYAETDD
+294 
-308 ESVILPVEYY
+308 EYY
-318 TFFFDELS
+318 EFFFSNLTGTELA
-326 GSEFSQLPSN
+326 QLPPN
-336 TRINTTKFVMY
+336 AVVNTTKFILY

-367 VHTQGQLDGG
+367 VHTQANLGG
-377 STASARIDYWK
+377 GENCNARIEWWK
-388 VDVNNEEVV
+388 IDENNEEIS
-397 GTRKSKSISIHANNG
+397 GTRQSVTVSLRETNG
-412 ARNYYRT
+412 ARTYYRT
-419 DKIDLIDGYSRYAVQ
+419 DKLNLAAGRGRYSVQ
-434 LTRVNNSSDRSIMKV
+434 LTRLNNSNDQSVMKI

-456 VRENVIFE
+456 VRENVVFD
-464 NDTIVNVSV
+464 NDTIATVSI

-526 AGESERNID
+526 AGESEKNID
-535 IDGLYRIHDSLP
+535 IEGLYRIFDGLP

-579 AYYDNA
+579 AYFDNA

-633 PVRNK
+633 PIRNK

-668 NRYQAIDR
+668 NRYQAMDR

-717 QQAGYITERKG
+717 QQAGYITERNG

-742 VWVYLTDSM
+742 MWVYLTDSM
-751 SYTTQKFKAEPRP
+751 GYTTQKFKAEPRQ

-769 FMASVPED
+769 FIANAPEE
-777 IELNL
+777 IELNF
-782 YDGYRVQSSSRYVI
+782 YDGYRVQSPSRYVI
-796 ATSVETENIKWVIT
+796 ATSVETDNIKWVIT

>member
-13 KKERVDLT
+13 KKERVDLI
-21 VGSFFYSDFLAH
+21 VGSFFYSDFLVH
-33 RKDLSRDVLVM
+33 QQLHTDVVII
-44 VNGVELNLDDELDF
+44 VNGRELQDDDELDF

-68 FDQPKGV
+68 FDQPKSV

-129 PEIHGQVRAFP
+129 PEIHGQVRVFP

-188 KIYRPKEVI
+188 KIYKPKEVI

-217 NESKDIPRY
+217 NESKDIPQQ
-226 TAEANEVVE
+226 TATANEVVSGE
-235 IRLLGGNA
+235 IKGGEA
-243 YAKIVR
+243 AIKIVK
-249 QDDFDYF
+249 QDEFEYF
-256 TQVVF
+256 FELTK
-261 PRYISMLISVSYEI
+261 PRSISMTVNVSYD
-275 MAYNNET
+275 T
-282 GQMEQITITKNI
+282 PQGVVTKDVKI
-294 TVDARLTSYAETDD
+294 DAQLVDAKESDD
-308 ESVILPVEYY
+308 GSLINPVEYY
-318 TFFFDELS
+318 EFFFTNLTGTDLA
-326 GSEFSQLPSN
+326 QLPPN
-336 TRINTTKFVMY
+336 AVVNTTKFILY

-358 SPVDGDQLW
+358 SPVDGDQMWIHL
-367 VHTQGQLDGG
+367 QAQLGG
-377 STASARIDYWK
+377 GDNCNATVEIWK
-388 VDVNNEEVV
+388 INTDNEEIA
-397 GTRKSKSISIHANNG
+397 GTRQSFNTALSANNG
-412 ARNYYRT
+412 ARVYYKT
-419 DKIDLIDGYSRYAVQ
+419 DKVTLNSGRGRYAVQ
-434 LTRVNNSSDRSIMKV
+434 LTRRNNCSDQSIMKI

-456 VRENVIFE
+456 VRENVVFD

-526 AGESERNID
+526 AGESEKNID
-535 IDGLYRIHDSLP
+535 IDGLYRIYDSLP
-547 DERLGYFDFTFDD
+547 DERLGYFDYTFDD

-568 IETICNAARVT
+568 IETICNSARIT

-647 ENGITEGL
+647 ENGIAEGL

-668 NRYQAIDR
+668 NRYQAMDR

-717 QQAGYITERKG
+717 QQAGYITGRNG

-742 VWVYLTDSM
+742 MWVYLTDSM
-751 SYTTQKFKAEPRP
+751 GYTTQKFKAEPRP

-769 FMASVPED
+769 FIASVPED
-777 IELNL
+777 IELNF
-782 YDGYRVQSSSRYVI
+782 YDGYNKQVASRYII
-796 ATSVETENIKWVIT
+796 ATSDELEMTKWVIT

-830 KADYNA
+830 KPDYNA

>member
-21 VGSFFYSDFLAH
+21 VGSFFYSDFLVH
-33 RKDLSRDVLVM
+33 RKDLSMDVLVT
-44 VNGVELNLDDELDF
+44 VNGVELGLDDELDF
-58 EITPTHFIQV
+58 EIAPAHFIQV

-161 NIGIGEYKTES
+161 NIGIGEYKTGS

-188 KIYRPKEVI
+188 KIYKPKEVI
-197 PLINEGFE
+197 QLINEGFE

-217 NESKDIPRY
+217 NESKDIPQQ
-226 TAEANEVVE
+226 TATASEVVSGE
-235 IRLLGGNA
+235 IKGGEA
-243 YAKIVR
+243 AIKIVK
-249 QDDFDYF
+249 QDEFEYF
-256 TQVVF
+256 YELTK
-261 PRYISMLISVSYEI
+261 PRSISMTVNVSYD
-275 MAYNNET
+275 T
-282 GQMEQITITKNI
+282 PQGSVTKDVKI
-294 TVDARLTSYAETDD
+294 DAQLVDAK
-308 ESVILPVEYY
+308 ESEDGSLINPVEYY
-318 TFFFDELS
+318 EFFFTNLS
-326 GSEFSQLPSN
+326 GTDLAQLPPN
-336 TRINTTKFVMY
+336 AVVNTTKFILY

-358 SPVDGDQLW
+358 SPVDGDQMWIHL
-367 VHTQGQLDGG
+367 QAQLG
-377 STASARIDYWK
+377 SGDNCNATVEIWK
-388 VDVNNEEVV
+388 INTDNEEIA
-397 GTRKSKSISIHANNG
+397 GTRQSFNTALSANNG
-412 ARNYYRT
+412 ARVYYKT
-419 DKIDLIDGYSRYAVQ
+419 DKVTLNAGRGRYAVQ
-434 LTRVNNSSDRSIMKV
+434 LTRRNNSSDQSIMKI

-456 VRENVIFE
+456 VRENVVFE

-535 IDGLYRIHDSLP
+535 IDGLYRIYDSLP
-547 DERLGYFDFTFDD
+547 DEQLGYFDYTFDD

-579 AYYDNA
+579 AYFDNA

-668 NRYQAIDR
+668 NRYQALDR

-717 QQAGYITERKG
+717 QQAGYITERNG
-728 EVFTTSEKIKFDEE
+728 EAFTTSEKIKFDDEM
-742 VWVYLTDSM
+742 WVYLTDSM
-751 SYTTQKFKAEPRP
+751 GYTTQKFKAEPRQ

-769 FMASVPED
+769 FIANVPED
-777 IELNL
+777 VELNF
-782 YDGYRVQSSSRYVI
+782 YEGYQKQSPSRYVI
-796 ATSVETENIKWVIT
+796 AASVELENIKWVIT

-830 KADYNA
+830 KPDYNA

>member
-6 IQKVAGT
+6 IQRVAGT
-13 KKERVDLT
+13 PKERVDLT
-21 VGSFFYSDFLAH
+21 VGSFFYSDFLVH
-33 RKDLSRDVLVM
+33 REDLSRDVLVT
-44 VNGVELNLDDELDF
+44 VNGVALGLDDELDF

-129 PEIHGQVRAFP
+129 PEIQGQVRAFP

-161 NIGIGEYKTES
+161 NIGIGEHKTES

-181 AMAGASY
+181 AMAGGSY
-188 KIYRPKEVI
+188 KIYKPKEII

-217 NESKDIPRY
+217 NESKDIPQQ
-226 TAEANEVVE
+226 TATANEVVSGE
-235 IRLLGGNA
+235 IKGGEA
-243 YAKIVR
+243 AIKIVK
-249 QDDFDYF
+249 QDEFEYF
-256 TQVVF
+256 YELTK
-261 PRYISMLISVSYEI
+261 PRSISMTVNVSYD
-275 MAYNNET
+275 T
-282 GQMEQITITKNI
+282 PQGSVTKDVKI
-294 TVDARLTSYAETDD
+294 DAQLVDAKESDD
-308 ESVILPVEYY
+308 GSLINPVEYY
-318 TFFFDELS
+318 EFFFTNLS
-326 GSEFSQLPSN
+326 GTDLAQLPPN
-336 TRINTTKFVMY
+336 AVVNTTKFILY

-358 SPVDGDQLW
+358 SPVDGDQMWIHL
-367 VHTQGQLDGG
+367 QAQLGG
-377 STASARIDYWK
+377 GDNCNATVEIWK
-388 VDVNNEEVV
+388 INTDNEEIA
-397 GTRKSKSISIHANNG
+397 GTRQSFNTALSANNG
-412 ARNYYRT
+412 ARVYYKT
-419 DKIDLIDGYSRYAVQ
+419 DKVTLNSGRGRYAVQ
-434 LTRVNNSSDRSIMKV
+434 LTRRNNSSDQSIMKI

-456 VRENVIFE
+456 VRENVVFE

-499 RVSKQV
+499 RASKQV
-505 DYTLR
+505 NHTLR

-526 AGESERNID
+526 AGESEKNID
-535 IDGLYRIHDSLP
+535 IDGLYRIYDSLP
-547 DERLGYFDFTFDD
+547 DERLGYFDYTFDD

-579 AYYDNA
+579 AYFDNA

-633 PVRNK
+633 PIRNK

-668 NRYQAIDR
+668 NRYQALDR
-676 ALLEANR
+676 AMLEANR

-742 VWVYLTDSM
+742 MWVYLTDSM
-751 SYTTQKFKAEPRP
+751 GYTTQKFKAEPRQ

-769 FMASVPED
+769 FIASVPED
-777 IELNL
+777 IELNV
-782 YDGYRVQSSSRYVI
+782 YDGYRVQSPSRYVI
-796 ATSVETENIKWVIT
+796 ATSVETENLKWVIT

>member
-6 IQKVAGT
+6 IQKIAGT
-13 KKERVDLT
+13 KKERVDLK
-21 VGSFFYSDFLAH
+21 VGSFFYSDFLVH
-33 RKDLSRDVLVM
+33 QQLHSDVVIL
-44 VNGVELNLDDELDF
+44 VNGRELQEDDELDF

-188 KIYRPKEVI
+188 KIYKPKEII

-217 NESKDIPRY
+217 NESKDIPQQ
-226 TAEANEVVE
+226 TATANEVVSGE
-235 IRLLGGNA
+235 IKGGEA
-243 YAKIVR
+243 AIKIVK
-249 QDDFDYF
+249 QDEFEYF
-256 TQVVF
+256 YELTK
-261 PRYISMLISVSYEI
+261 PRSISMTVNVSYD
-275 MAYNNET
+275 T
-282 GQMEQITITKNI
+282 PQGSVTKDVKI
-294 TVDARLTSYAETDD
+294 DAQLVDAKESDD
-308 ESVILPVEYY
+308 GSLINPVEYY
-318 TFFFDELS
+318 EFFFTNLTGTDLA
-326 GSEFSQLPSN
+326 QLPPN
-336 TRINTTKFVMY
+336 AVVNTTKFILY

-358 SPVDGDQLW
+358 SPVDGDQMWIHL
-367 VHTQGQLDGG
+367 QAQLGG
-377 STASARIDYWK
+377 GDNCNATVEIWK
-388 VDVNNEEVV
+388 INTDNEEIA
-397 GTRKSKSISIHANNG
+397 GTRQSFNTALSANNG
-412 ARNYYRT
+412 ARVYYKT
-419 DKIDLIDGYSRYAVQ
+419 DKVTLNSGRGRYAVQ
-434 LTRVNNSSDRSIMKV
+434 LTRRNNSSDQSIMKI

-456 VRENVIFE
+456 VREDVVFE

-499 RVSKQV
+499 RASKQV

-526 AGESERNID
+526 AGESEKNID
-535 IDGLYRIHDSLP
+535 IDGLYRIYDSLP
-547 DERLGYFDFTFDD
+547 DERLGYFDYTFDD

-568 IETICNAARVT
+568 IETICNSARVT
-579 AYYDNA
+579 AYFDNA

-594 SEFPMT
+594 SGFPMT

-647 ENGITEGL
+647 ENGIAEGL

-668 NRYQAIDR
+668 NRYQAMDR
-676 ALLEANR
+676 AQLEANR
-683 LIHQRTSISLT
+683 LIHQRASISLT

-728 EVFTTSEKIKFDEE
+728 EIFTTSEKIKFDEE
-742 VWVYLTDSM
+742 MWVYLTDSM
-751 SYTTQKFKAEPRP
+751 GYTTQKFKAEKRL
-764 DTEFG
+764 DTDFG
-769 FMASVPED
+769 FIASVPDD
-777 IELNL
+777 IELNF
-782 YDGYRVQSSSRYVI
+782 YDGYNKQVASRYII
-796 ATSVETENIKWVIT
+796 ATSDELEMTKWVIT

-819 YTITATEYFDA
+819 YTITATEYFEA

>member
-21 VGSFFYSDFLAH
+21 VGSFFYSDFLVH
-33 RKDLSRDVLVM
+33 REDLSRDVLVT
-44 VNGVELNLDDELDF
+44 VNGVEIGLDDELDF

-188 KIYRPKEVI
+188 KIYKPREVI

-217 NESKDIPRY
+217 NESKDIPQQ
-226 TAEANEVVE
+226 TATANEVVSGE
-235 IRLLGGNA
+235 IKGGEA
-243 YAKIVR
+243 AIKIAK
-249 QDDFDYF
+249 QDEFEYF
-256 TQVVF
+256 YELTK
-261 PRYISMLISVSYEI
+261 PRSISMTVNVSYD
-275 MAYNNET
+275 T
-282 GQMEQITITKNI
+282 PQGSVTKDVKI
-294 TVDARLTSYAETDD
+294 DAQLVDAKESDD
-308 ESVILPVEYY
+308 GSLINPVEYY
-318 TFFFDELS
+318 EFFFTNLS
-326 GSEFSQLPSN
+326 GTDLAQLPPN
-336 TRINTTKFVMY
+336 AVVNTTKFILY

-367 VHTQGQLDGG
+367 VHLQAQLGSGNWATTSIEFWQVDRDNIEIIGTRERHIGGFDKVG
-377 STASARIDYWK
+377 STK
-388 VDVNNEEVV
+388 V
-397 GTRKSKSISIHANNG
+397 
-412 ARNYYRT
+412 YYQT
-419 DKIDLIDGYSRYAVQ
+419 KKYSPLAGSGRYAVQ
-434 LTRVNNSSDRSIMKV
+434 LTRLQNSNDSSILKI

-456 VRENVIFE
+456 VRENVVFE

-494 VISYD
+494 HISYD

-526 AGESERNID
+526 AGESEKNID
-535 IDGLYRIHDSLP
+535 IDGLYRIYDSLP
-547 DERLGYFDFTFDD
+547 DERLGYFDYTFDD

-579 AYYDNA
+579 AYFDNA

-668 NRYQAIDR
+668 NRYQVLDR

-728 EVFTTSEKIKFDEE
+728 EAFTTSEKIKFDAEM
-742 VWVYLTDSM
+742 WVYLTDSIG
-751 SYTTQKFKAEPRP
+751 YTTQKFKAEPRP

-769 FMASVPED
+769 FIASVPED
-777 IELNL
+777 VELNF
-782 YDGYRVQSSSRYVI
+782 YDGYQKQSASRYVI
-796 ATSVETENIKWVIT
+796 ATSIELENIKWVIT

-830 KADYNA
+830 KPDYNA

>member
-1 MPIVE
+1 MPIVK
-6 IQKVAGT
+6 IQRIAGT
-13 KKERVDLT
+13 PKERVDLK
-21 VGSFFYSDFLAH
+21 VGSFFYSDFLVHQQLHSDA
-33 RKDLSRDVLVM
+33 M
-44 VNGVELNLDDELDF
+44 IIVNGRELQGDDELNF
-58 EITPTHFIQV
+58 EILPTHFIQV
-68 FDQPKGV
+68 FDQPKSV

-188 KIYRPKEVI
+188 KIYKPKEVI

-217 NESKDIPRY
+217 NESKDIPQQ
-226 TAEANEVVE
+226 TATANEVVSGE
-235 IRLLGGNA
+235 IKGGEAAIKIVKQDEFEYFYELTKPRSISMTVNVSYDTPQGSVTKDVKIDA
-243 YAKIVR
+243 QLVDAKII
-249 QDDFDYF
+249 DDG
-256 TQVVF
+256 
-261 PRYISMLISVSYEI
+261 SLI
-275 MAYNNET
+275 N
-282 GQMEQITITKNI
+282 
-294 TVDARLTSYAETDD
+294 
-308 ESVILPVEYY
+308 PVEYY
-318 TFFFDELS
+318 EFFFTNLTGTDLA
-326 GSEFSQLPSN
+326 QLPPN
-336 TRINTTKFVMY
+336 AVVNTTKFILY

-358 SPVDGDQLW
+358 SPVDGDQMWIHL
-367 VHTQGQLDGG
+367 QAQLGG
-377 STASARIDYWK
+377 GDNCNATVEIWK
-388 VDVNNEEVV
+388 INTDNEEIA
-397 GTRKSKSISIHANNG
+397 GTRQSFNTALSANNG
-412 ARNYYRT
+412 ARVYYKT
-419 DKIDLIDGYSRYAVQ
+419 DKVTLNSGRGRYAVQ
-434 LTRVNNSSDRSIMKV
+434 LTRRNNSSDQSVMKI

-456 VRENVIFE
+456 VRENVVFE

-494 VISYD
+494 HISYD
-499 RVSKQV
+499 RASKQV

-535 IDGLYRIHDSLP
+535 IDGLYRIYDSLP
-547 DERLGYFDFTFDD
+547 DERLGYFDYTFDD

-579 AYYDNA
+579 AYFDNA

-626 IELEYVE
+626 VELEYVE

-668 NRYQAIDR
+668 NRYQALDR

-717 QQAGYITERKG
+717 QQAGYITERNG
-728 EVFTTSEKIKFDEE
+728 EIFTTSEKIKFDEE
-742 VWVYLTDSM
+742 IWVYLTDSM
-751 SYTTQKFKAEPRP
+751 GYTTQKFKAEPRQ
-764 DTEFG
+764 DTGFG
-769 FMASVPED
+769 FIASVPED
-777 IELNL
+777 IDLNF
-782 YDGYRVQSSSRYVI
+782 YDGYQKQSPSRYVI
-796 ATSVETENIKWVIT
+796 ATSVELENIKWVIT

-830 KADYNA
+830 KPDYNA

>member
-6 IQKVAGT
+6 IQRVAGT

-21 VGSFFYSDFLAH
+21 VGSFFYSDFLVH
-33 RKDLSRDVLVM
+33 QQLHSDVVIL
-44 VNGVELNLDDELDF
+44 VNGRELQGDDELDF

-68 FDQPKGV
+68 FDQPKSV

-217 NESKDIPRY
+217 NESKDIPQQ
-226 TAEANEVVE
+226 TATANEVVSGE
-235 IRLLGGNA
+235 IKGGEA
-243 YAKIVR
+243 AIKIVK
-249 QDDFDYF
+249 QDEFEYF
-256 TQVVF
+256 YELTK
-261 PRYISMLISVSYEI
+261 PRSISMTVNVSYD
-275 MAYNNET
+275 T
-282 GQMEQITITKNI
+282 PQGVVTKDVKI
-294 TVDARLTSYAETDD
+294 DAQLVDAKESDD
-308 ESVILPVEYY
+308 GALIGKIYY
-318 TFFFDELS
+318 YEFFFTNLTGTDLA
-326 GSEFSQLPSN
+326 QLPPN
-336 TRINTTKFVMY
+336 AVVNTTKFILY

-358 SPVDGDQLW
+358 SPVDGDQMWIHL
-367 VHTQGQLDGG
+367 QAQLGG
-377 STASARIDYWK
+377 GDNCNATVEIWKIDT
-388 VDVNNEEVV
+388 DNEEIA
-397 GTRKSKSISIHANNG
+397 GTRQSFNTALSANNG
-412 ARNYYRT
+412 ARVYYKT
-419 DKIDLIDGYSRYAVQ
+419 DKVTLNAGRGRYAVQ
-434 LTRVNNSSDRSIMKV
+434 LTRRNNSSDQSIMKI

-456 VRENVIFE
+456 VRENVVFE

-494 VISYD
+494 HISYD

-519 LHTWLIT
+519 LHAWLIT

-535 IDGLYRIHDSLP
+535 IDGLFRIYDSLP
-547 DERLGYFDFTFDD
+547 DERLGYFDYTFDD

-668 NRYQAIDR
+668 NRYQAMDR

-728 EVFTTSEKIKFDEE
+728 EVFTTSEKIKFDAEM
-742 VWVYLTDSM
+742 WVYLTDSM
-751 SYTTQKFKAEPRP
+751 GYTTQKFKAEKRL

-769 FMASVPED
+769 FIASVPED

-782 YDGYRVQSSSRYVI
+782 YDGYQKQSPSRYVI
-796 ATSVETENIKWVIT
+796 ATSIELENIKWVIT

-830 KADYNA
+830 KPDYNA

>member
-21 VGSFFYSDFLAH
+21 VGSFFYSDFLVHQQLHCDA
-33 RKDLSRDVLVM
+33 VIV
-44 VNGVELNLDDELDF
+44 VNGRELQEDDELDF
-58 EITPTHFIQV
+58 EITSTHFIQV
-68 FDQPKGV
+68 FDQPKSV

-104 ESNVKDSPN
+104 DSNAKDSPN
-113 NRLTGQ
+113 NRLTAQ
-119 TNVARAYQAR
+119 TNVARAYQAIPR
-129 PEIHGQVRAFP
+129 ICGQVRAFP
-140 DLIQQSMFEYNNN
+140 DLMQQSLFEYSGN
-153 LKTVTEWL
+153 LKTVTEWMCL
-161 NIGIGEYKTES
+161 GLGRFKTES

-181 AMAGASY
+181 AMQGASY
-188 KIYRPKEVI
+188 KIYEPNEVI

-205 FPDIDGQELPGP
+205 FPDIDGQEIPGP
-217 NESKDIPRY
+217 NESNDIPQQ
-226 TAEANEVVE
+226 TATANTVVSGEIKGGEAA
-235 IRLLGGNA
+235 I
-243 YAKIVR
+243 KIVK
-249 QDDFDYF
+249 QDEFEYF
-256 TQVVF
+256 YELTK
-261 PRYISMLISVSYEI
+261 PRSISMTVNVSYDTPQGTVTTDVKI
-275 MAYNNET
+275 DA
-282 GQMEQITITKNI
+282 QL
-294 TVDARLTSYAETDD
+294 VDAKTSDD
-308 ESVILPVEYY
+308 GSLIMPTKYY
-318 TFFFDELS
+318 EFFFANLS
-326 GSEFSQLPSN
+326 GSELSQLPAN
-336 TRINTTKFVMY
+336 AVVNTTKFVLY

-358 SPVDGDQLW
+358 SPVYGEQMW
-367 VHTQGQLDGG
+367 VHFQANLGG
-377 STASARIDYWK
+377 GDWANATCDIWKIDT
-388 VDVNNEEVV
+388 DNTEVA
-397 GTRKSKSISIHANNG
+397 GTRQKFSFEMKGNNG
-412 ARNYYRT
+412 ARTYYLTR
-419 DKIDLIDGYSRYAVQ
+419 KVELLSGSGRYALQV
-434 LTRVNNSSDRSIMKV
+434 TRTNNSNDHSVLKI

-456 VRENVIFE
+456 PKKDVVFE
-464 NDTIVNVSV
+464 NTTTVMVSV

-482 RERKYNLLATRM
+482 RERKYNLLSTSLL
-494 VISYD
+494 ISYD
-499 RVSKQV
+499 RASKQV
-505 DYTLR
+505 DYTER
-510 PSRSFADAV
+510 PSRSFADVV
-519 LHTWLIT
+519 LHTWLMD

-535 IDGLYRIHDSLP
+535 IDGLYRIYDSLP
-547 DERLGYFDFTFDD
+547 DERLGYFDYTFDD

-633 PVRNK
+633 PIRNK

-647 ENGITEGL
+647 ENGVNEGL

-668 NRYQAIDR
+668 NRYQAMDR

-717 QQAGYITERKG
+717 QQAGYITERNG
-728 EVFTTSEKIKFDEE
+728 EVFTTSEKIKFDDEM
-742 VWVYLTDSM
+742 WVCITDSM
-751 SYTTQKFKAEPRP
+751 GYTTQKFKAEQRL

-769 FMASVPED
+769 FIASVPDD

-782 YDGYRVQSSSRYVI
+782 YDGYRVQSPSRYVI

-830 KADYNA
+830 KPDYNA

>member
-6 IQKVAGT
+6 IQRVAGT

-21 VGSFFYSDFLAH
+21 VGSFFYSDFLVH
-33 RKDLSRDVLVM
+33 RKDLSRDVLVT
-44 VNGVELNLDDELDF
+44 VNGVELGLDDELDF

-119 TNVARAYQAR
+119 ANVARAYQAR

-188 KIYRPKEVI
+188 KIYKPKEVI

-217 NESKDIPRY
+217 NESKDIPQQ
-226 TAEANEVVE
+226 TATANEVVSGE
-235 IRLLGGNA
+235 IKGGEA
-243 YAKIVR
+243 AIKIVK
-249 QDDFDYF
+249 QDEFEYF
-256 TQVVF
+256 YELTK
-261 PRYISMLISVSYEI
+261 PRSISMTVNVSYDTPQGLVTKDVKIDAQLVDAKESDDGSLIS
-275 MAYNNET
+275 
-282 GQMEQITITKNI
+282 
-294 TVDARLTSYAETDD
+294 
-308 ESVILPVEYY
+308 PVEYY
-318 TFFFDELS
+318 EFFFTNLS
-326 GSEFSQLPSN
+326 GTDLAQLPPN
-336 TRINTTKFVMY
+336 AVVNTTKFILY

-358 SPVDGDQLW
+358 SPVDGDQMWIHL
-367 VHTQGQLDGG
+367 QAQLGG
-377 STASARIDYWK
+377 GDNCNATVEIWK
-388 VDVNNEEVV
+388 INTDNEEIS
-397 GTRKSKSISIHANNG
+397 GTRQSFNTALSANNG
-412 ARNYYRT
+412 ARVYYKT
-419 DKIDLIDGYSRYAVQ
+419 DKVTLNSGRGRYAVQ
-434 LTRVNNSSDRSIMKV
+434 LTRRNNSSDQSIMKI

-456 VRENVIFE
+456 VRENVVFD

-526 AGESERNID
+526 AGESEKNID
-535 IDGLYRIHDSLP
+535 IDGLYRIYDSLP
-547 DERLGYFDFTFDD
+547 DERLGYFDYTFDD

-579 AYYDNA
+579 SYFDNA

-668 NRYQAIDR
+668 NRYQALDR

-683 LIHQRTSISLT
+683 LIHQRTSVSLT

-742 VWVYLTDSM
+742 MWVYLTDSM
-751 SYTTQKFKAEPRP
+751 GYTTQKFKAEPRP

-769 FMASVPED
+769 FIASVPED
-777 IELNL
+777 IELNF
-782 YDGYRVQSSSRYVI
+782 YDGYQKQSSSRYVI
-796 ATSVETENIKWVIT
+796 ATSVELENIKWVIT

-830 KADYNA
+830 KPDYNA

>member
-6 IQKVAGT
+6 IQRVAGT
-13 KKERVDLT
+13 PKERVDLK
-21 VGSFFYSDFLAH
+21 VGSFFYSDFLVH
-33 RKDLSRDVLVM
+33 QQLHSDVVIL
-44 VNGVELNLDDELDF
+44 VNGRELQEDGELDF

-172 IRFAESDFT
+172 ILFAESDFT

-217 NESKDIPRY
+217 NESKDIPQQ
-226 TAEANEVVE
+226 TATANEVVSGE
-235 IRLLGGNA
+235 IKGGEA
-243 YAKIVR
+243 AIKIVK
-249 QDDFDYF
+249 QDDFEYF
-256 TQVVF
+256 YELTK
-261 PRYISMLISVSYEI
+261 PRSISMTVNVSYD
-275 MAYNNET
+275 T
-282 GQMEQITITKNI
+282 PQGSVTKDVKI
-294 TVDARLTSYAETDD
+294 DAQLVDVKESDD
-308 ESVILPVEYY
+308 GSLINPVEYY
-318 TFFFDELS
+318 EFFFTNLTGTDLA
-326 GSEFSQLPSN
+326 QLPPN
-336 TRINTTKFVMY
+336 AVVNTTKFILY

-358 SPVDGDQLW
+358 SPVDGDQMWIHL
-367 VHTQGQLDGG
+367 QAQLGG
-377 STASARIDYWK
+377 GDNCNATVEIWK
-388 VDVNNEEVV
+388 INTDNEEIA
-397 GTRKSKSISIHANNG
+397 GTRQSFNTALSANNG
-412 ARNYYRT
+412 ARVYYKT
-419 DKIDLIDGYSRYAVQ
+419 DKVTLNSGRGRYAVQ
-434 LTRVNNSSDRSIMKV
+434 LTRRNNSSDQSIMKI

-456 VRENVIFE
+456 VRENVVFE

-526 AGESERNID
+526 AGESEKNID
-535 IDGLYRIHDSLP
+535 IDGLYRIYDSLP
-547 DERLGYFDFTFDD
+547 DERLGYFDYTFDD

-579 AYYDNA
+579 AYFDNA

-594 SEFPMT
+594 SEFPVT

-668 NRYQAIDR
+668 NRYQAMDR

-717 QQAGYITERKG
+717 QQAGYITERNG

-742 VWVYLTDSM
+742 MWVYLTDSM
-751 SYTTQKFKAEPRP
+751 GYTTQKFKAEPRQ

-769 FMASVPED
+769 FIASVPED

-782 YDGYRVQSSSRYVI
+782 YDGYRVQSPSRYVI

-830 KADYNA
+830 KPDYNA

>member
-6 IQKVAGT
+6 IQRVAGT

-21 VGSFFYSDFLAH
+21 VGSFFYSDFLVH
-33 RKDLSRDVLVM
+33 RKDLSRDVLVT
-44 VNGVELNLDDELDF
+44 VNGVELGLDDELDF

-188 KIYRPKEVI
+188 KIYKPKEVI

-217 NESKDIPRY
+217 NESKDIPRQ
-226 TAEANEVVE
+226 TATANEVVSGE
-235 IRLLGGNA
+235 IKGGEAAIKIVKQDEFEYFYELTKPRSISMTVNVSFDTPQGSVSKDVRIDA
-243 YAKIVR
+243 QLVDAKIS
-249 QDDFDYF
+249 DDG
-256 TQVVF
+256 
-261 PRYISMLISVSYEI
+261 SLI
-275 MAYNNET
+275 NPT
-282 GQMEQITITKNI
+282 
-294 TVDARLTSYAETDD
+294 
-308 ESVILPVEYY
+308 EYY
-318 TFFFDELS
+318 EFFFSNLTGTELV
-326 GSEFSQLPSN
+326 QLPPN
-336 TRINTTKFVMY
+336 AVVNTTKFILY

-367 VHTQGQLDGG
+367 VHTQANLGG
-377 STASARIDYWK
+377 GENCNARIEWWK
-388 VDVNNEEVV
+388 IDENNEEIS
-397 GTRKSKSISIHANNG
+397 GTRQSVTVSLRETNG
-412 ARNYYRT
+412 ARTYYRT
-419 DKIDLIDGYSRYAVQ
+419 DKLNLAAGRGRYSVQ
-434 LTRVNNSSDRSIMKV
+434 LTRLNNSNDQSVMKI

-456 VRENVIFE
+456 VRENVVFD
-464 NDTIVNVSV
+464 NDTIATVSI

-526 AGESERNID
+526 AGESEKNID
-535 IDGLYRIHDSLP
+535 IDGLYRIFDSLP

-579 AYYDNA
+579 AYFDNA

-594 SEFPMT
+594 SKFPMT

-668 NRYQAIDR
+668 NRYQAMDR

-717 QQAGYITERKG
+717 QQAGYITERNG
-728 EVFTTSEKIKFDEE
+728 EAFTTSEKIKFDEE
-742 VWVYLTDSM
+742 MWVYLTDSM
-751 SYTTQKFKAEPRP
+751 GYTTQKFKAEPRA

-769 FMASVPED
+769 FVASVPDD

-782 YDGYRVQSSSRYVI
+782 YDGYQKQSPSRYVI
-796 ATSVETENIKWVIT
+796 AASVELDNIKWVIT

-830 KADYNA
+830 KSDYNA

>member
-6 IQKVAGT
+6 IQRVAGT
-13 KKERVDLT
+13 PKERVDLT
-21 VGSFFYSDFLAH
+21 VGSFFYSDFLVHQQLHNDA
-33 RKDLSRDVLVM
+33 VII
-44 VNGVELNLDDELDF
+44 VNGREMQDDDELDF
-58 EITPTHFIQV
+58 EITPTHFIQI

-188 KIYRPKEVI
+188 KIYRPKEII

-217 NESKDIPRY
+217 NESKDIPQQ
-226 TAEANEVVE
+226 TATANEVVSGE
-235 IRLLGGNA
+235 IKGGEAAIKIVKQDEFEYFYELTKPRSISMTVNVSYDTPQGSVTKDVKIDA
-243 YAKIVR
+243 QLVDAKI
-249 QDDFDYF
+249 
-256 TQVVF
+256 
-261 PRYISMLISVSYEI
+261 
-275 MAYNNET
+275 
-282 GQMEQITITKNI
+282 
-294 TVDARLTSYAETDD
+294 TDD
-308 ESVILPVEYY
+308 GSLINPVEYY
-318 TFFFDELS
+318 EFFFANLS
-326 GSEFSQLPSN
+326 GTDLAQLPPN
-336 TRINTTKFVMY
+336 AVVNTTKFILY

-358 SPVDGDQLW
+358 SPVDGDQMWIHL
-367 VHTQGQLDGG
+367 QAQLGG
-377 STASARIDYWK
+377 GDNCNATVEIWK
-388 VDVNNEEVV
+388 INTDNEEIA
-397 GTRKSKSISIHANNG
+397 GTRQSFNAALSANNG
-412 ARNYYRT
+412 ARVYYKT
-419 DKIDLIDGYSRYAVQ
+419 DKVTLNSGRGRYAVQ
-434 LTRVNNSSDRSIMKV
+434 LTRRNNSSDQSIMKI

-456 VRENVIFE
+456 VRENVVFE
-464 NDTIVNVSV
+464 NDSIVNVSV

-494 VISYD
+494 RISYD

-526 AGESERNID
+526 AGESEKNID
-535 IDGLYRIHDSLP
+535 IDGLYRIYDSLP
-547 DERLGYFDFTFDD
+547 DERLGYFDYTFDD

-668 NRYQAIDR
+668 NRYQALDR

-717 QQAGYITERKG
+717 QQAGYVTERKG

-742 VWVYLTDSM
+742 MWVYLTDSM
-751 SYTTQKFKAEPRP
+751 GYTTQKFKAEPRP

-769 FMASVPED
+769 FIASVPED
-777 IELNL
+777 IELNF
-782 YDGYRVQSSSRYVI
+782 YDGYQKQSPSRYVI
-796 ATSVETENIKWVIT
+796 ATSVELENIKWVIT

>member
-6 IQKVAGT
+6 IQRVAGT
-13 KKERVDLT
+13 PKERVDLT
-21 VGSFFYSDFLAH
+21 VGSFFYSDFLVHQQLHNDA
-33 RKDLSRDVLVM
+33 VII
-44 VNGVELNLDDELDF
+44 VNGRELQEDDELDF
-58 EITPTHFIQV
+58 EIIPTHFIQV

-129 PEIHGQVRAFP
+129 PEIHGQVRSFP

-188 KIYRPKEVI
+188 KIYRPSEVI

-217 NESKDIPRY
+217 NESKDIPQQ
-226 TAEANEVVE
+226 TATANEVVSGE
-235 IRLLGGNA
+235 IIGGEA
-243 YAKIVR
+243 AIKIVK
-249 QDDFDYF
+249 QDEFEYF
-256 TQVVF
+256 YELTK
-261 PRYISMLISVSYEI
+261 PRSISMTVNVSYD
-275 MAYNNET
+275 T
-282 GQMEQITITKNI
+282 PQGSVTKDVKI
-294 TVDARLTSYAETDD
+294 DAQLVDAKESDD
-308 ESVILPVEYY
+308 GSLINPVEYY
-318 TFFFDELS
+318 EFFFTNLTGTDLA
-326 GSEFSQLPSN
+326 QLPPN
-336 TRINTTKFVMY
+336 AVVNTTKFILY

-358 SPVDGDQLW
+358 SPVDGDQMWIHL
-367 VHTQGQLDGG
+367 QAQLGG
-377 STASARIDYWK
+377 GDNCNATVEIWK
-388 VDVNNEEVV
+388 INTDNEEIA
-397 GTRKSKSISIHANNG
+397 GTRQSFNTALSANNG
-412 ARNYYRT
+412 ARVYYKT
-419 DKIDLIDGYSRYAVQ
+419 DKVTLNSGRGRYAVQ
-434 LTRVNNSSDRSIMKV
+434 LTRRNNSSDQSIMKI

-456 VRENVIFE
+456 VRENVVFE

-499 RVSKQV
+499 RASKQV

-526 AGESERNID
+526 AGESEKNID
-535 IDGLYRIHDSLP
+535 INGLYRIYDSLP
-547 DERLGYFDFTFDD
+547 DERLGYFDYTFDD

-611 MKISYDMSMPSGYDG
+611 IKISYDMSMPSGYDG

-647 ENGITEGL
+647 ESGITEGL

-668 NRYQAIDR
+668 NRYQALDR

-717 QQAGYITERKG
+717 QQAGYVTERKG
-728 EVFTTSEKIKFDEE
+728 EVFTTSEKIKFDAEM
-742 VWVYLTDSM
+742 WVYLTDSM
-751 SYTTQKFKAEPRP
+751 GYTTQKFKAEPRQ

-769 FMASVPED
+769 FIASVPED
-777 IELNL
+777 IELNF
-782 YDGYRVQSSSRYVI
+782 YDGYQKQSPSRYVI
-796 ATSVETENIKWVIT
+796 ATSVEIENIKWVIT

>member
-6 IQKVAGT
+6 IQRVAGT
-13 KKERVDLT
+13 PKERVDLK
-21 VGSFFYSDFLAH
+21 VGSFFYSDFLVH
-33 RKDLSRDVLVM
+33 QQLHSDVLII
-44 VNGVELNLDDELDF
+44 VNGRELQEDDELDF

-68 FDQPKGV
+68 FDQPKSV

-129 PEIHGQVRAFP
+129 PEIHGQVRAFH

-188 KIYRPKEVI
+188 RIYKPREVI

-217 NESKDIPRY
+217 NESKDIPQQ
-226 TAEANEVVE
+226 TATANEVVSGE
-235 IRLLGGNA
+235 IKGGEA
-243 YAKIVR
+243 AIKIVK
-249 QDDFDYF
+249 QDEFEYF
-256 TQVVF
+256 YELTK
-261 PRYISMLISVSYEI
+261 PRSVSMTVNVSYDTPQGSVTKDIIIDAQLADAKESDDGALIGKTYYYE
-275 MAYNNET
+275 
-282 GQMEQITITKNI
+282 
-294 TVDARLTSYAETDD
+294 
-308 ESVILPVEYY
+308 
-318 TFFFDELS
+318 FFFTNLTGTDLA
-326 GSEFSQLPSN
+326 QLPPN
-336 TRINTTKFVMY
+336 AVINTSKFILY

-358 SPVDGDQLW
+358 SPVDGDQMWIHL
-367 VHTQGQLDGG
+367 QAQLGG
-377 STASARIDYWK
+377 GDNCNATVEIWK
-388 VDVNNEEVV
+388 INTDNEEIA
-397 GTRKSKSISIHANNG
+397 GTRQSFNTALSANNG
-412 ARNYYRT
+412 ARVYYKT
-419 DKIDLIDGYSRYAVQ
+419 DKVTLNSGRGRYAVQ
-434 LTRVNNSSDRSIMKV
+434 LTRRNNSSDQSIMKI

-456 VRENVIFE
+456 VRENVVFE

-473 RATEAPTGA
+473 RATDAPTGA

-526 AGESERNID
+526 AGESEKNID
-535 IDGLYRIHDSLP
+535 IDGLYRIYDSLP
-547 DERLGYFDFTFDD
+547 DERLGYFDYTFDD

-579 AYYDNA
+579 AYFDNA

-668 NRYQAIDR
+668 NRYQALDR

-717 QQAGYITERKG
+717 QQAGYITDRTG
-728 EVFTTSEKIKFDEE
+728 NAFTTSEKIKFDNEM
-742 VWVYLTDSM
+742 WVYLTDSM
-751 SYTTQKFKAEPRP
+751 GYTTQKFKADPRQ
-764 DTEFG
+764 DTELG
-769 FMASVPED
+769 FIANVPEE
-777 IELNL
+777 IELNF
-782 YDGYRVQSSSRYVI
+782 YDGYNKQVASRYII
-796 ATSVETENIKWVIT
+796 ATSDELEMTKWIIT

-830 KADYNA
+830 KPDYNV

>member
-6 IQKVAGT
+6 IQRVAGT
-13 KKERVDLT
+13 PKERVDLT
-21 VGSFFYSDFLAH
+21 VGSFFYSDFLVH
-33 RKDLSRDVLVM
+33 REDLSRDVLVM
-44 VNGVELNLDDELDF
+44 VNGVELGLDDELDF

-217 NESKDIPRY
+217 NESKDIPQQ
-226 TAEANEVVE
+226 TATANEVVSGE
-235 IRLLGGNA
+235 IKGGEA
-243 YAKIVR
+243 AIKIVK
-249 QDDFDYF
+249 QDEFEYF
-256 TQVVF
+256 FELTK
-261 PRYISMLISVSYEI
+261 PRSISMTVNVSYD
-275 MAYNNET
+275 T
-282 GQMEQITITKNI
+282 PQGSVTKDVKI
-294 TVDARLTSYAETDD
+294 DAQLVDTKESDD
-308 ESVILPVEYY
+308 GSLINPVEYY
-318 TFFFDELS
+318 EFFFTNLTGADLA
-326 GSEFSQLPSN
+326 QLPPNSVV
-336 TRINTTKFVMY
+336 NTTKFILY

-358 SPVDGDQLW
+358 SPVDGDQMWIHL
-367 VHTQGQLDGG
+367 QAQLGG
-377 STASARIDYWK
+377 GDSCNATVEIWK
-388 VDVNNEEVV
+388 INTDNEEIA
-397 GTRKSKSISIHANNG
+397 GTRQSFNTSLSANNG
-412 ARNYYRT
+412 ARVYYKT
-419 DKIDLIDGYSRYAVQ
+419 DKVTLNAGRGRYAVQ
-434 LTRVNNSSDRSIMKV
+434 LTRRNNSSDQSVMKI
-449 ENAHIVR
+449 ENVHIVR
-456 VRENVIFE
+456 VRENVVFD

-494 VISYD
+494 HISYD

-526 AGESERNID
+526 AGESEKNID
-535 IDGLYRIHDSLP
+535 IDGLYKIFDSLP

-579 AYYDNA
+579 AYFDNA

-668 NRYQAIDR
+668 NRYQAMDR

-742 VWVYLTDSM
+742 MWVYLTDSM
-751 SYTTQKFKAEPRP
+751 GYTTQKFKAEPRA

-769 FMASVPED
+769 FIASVPED
-777 IELNL
+777 IELNF
-782 YDGYRVQSSSRYVI
+782 YDGYQKQSPSRYVI
-796 ATSVETENIKWVIT
+796 ATSVELESIKWVIT

>member
-21 VGSFFYSDFLAH
+21 VGSFFYSDFLVH
-33 RKDLSRDVLVM
+33 HQLHSDVVIL
-44 VNGVELNLDDELDF
+44 VNGRELQEDDELDF

-188 KIYRPKEVI
+188 KIYKPKEVI

-217 NESKDIPRY
+217 NESKDIPQQ
-226 TAEANEVVE
+226 TATANEVVSGE
-235 IRLLGGNA
+235 IKGGEA
-243 YAKIVR
+243 AIKIVK
-249 QDDFDYF
+249 QDEFEYF
-256 TQVVF
+256 YELTK
-261 PRYISMLISVSYEI
+261 PRSISMTVNVSYD
-275 MAYNNET
+275 T
-282 GQMEQITITKNI
+282 PQGSVTKDVKI
-294 TVDARLTSYAETDD
+294 DAQLADAKESDD
-308 ESVILPVEYY
+308 GSLINPVEYY
-318 TFFFDELS
+318 EFFFTNLTGTDLA
-326 GSEFSQLPSN
+326 QLPPN
-336 TRINTTKFVMY
+336 AVVNTTKFILY

-358 SPVDGDQLW
+358 SPVDGDQMWIHL
-367 VHTQGQLDGG
+367 QAQLGG
-377 STASARIDYWK
+377 GDNCNATVEIWK
-388 VDVNNEEVV
+388 INTDNEEIA
-397 GTRKSKSISIHANNG
+397 GTRQSFNTALSANNG
-412 ARNYYRT
+412 ARVYYKT
-419 DKIDLIDGYSRYAVQ
+419 DKVTLNSGRGRYAVQ
-434 LTRVNNSSDRSIMKV
+434 LTRRNNSSDQSIMKI

-535 IDGLYRIHDSLP
+535 IDGLYRIYDSLP
-547 DERLGYFDFTFDD
+547 DERLGYFDYTFDD

-579 AYYDNA
+579 AYFDNA

-626 IELEYVE
+626 IELEYVD

-668 NRYQAIDR
+668 NRYQALDR

-709 IADTYDSN
+709 IADTYDTN

-728 EVFTTSEKIKFDEE
+728 EIFTTSEKIKFDEE
-742 VWVYLTDSM
+742 MWVYLTDSM
-751 SYTTQKFKAEPRP
+751 GYTTQKFKAEPRQ

-769 FMASVPED
+769 FIANVPED
-777 IELNL
+777 VELNF
-782 YDGYRVQSSSRYVI
+782 YDGYNKQVASRYII
-796 ATSVETENIKWVIT
+796 ATSDELEMTKWVIT

-830 KADYNA
+830 KPDYNA

>member
-6 IQKVAGT
+6 IQRIAGT
-13 KKERVDLT
+13 PKERVDLT
-21 VGSFFYSDFLAH
+21 VGSFFYSGFLVH
-33 RKDLSRDVLVM
+33 QQLHSDVLII
-44 VNGVELNLDDELDF
+44 VNGRELQEDDELDF
-58 EITPTHFIQV
+58 EITPAHFIQV
-68 FDQPKGV
+68 FDQPKSV

-188 KIYRPKEVI
+188 KIYKPKEVI

-217 NESKDIPRY
+217 NESKDIPRQ
-226 TAEANEVVE
+226 TATANEVVSGE
-235 IRLLGGNA
+235 IKGGEAAIKIIKQDEFEYFYELTKPRSISMTVNVSFDTPQGSVSKDVRIDA
-243 YAKIVR
+243 QLVDAKIS
-249 QDDFDYF
+249 DDG
-256 TQVVF
+256 
-261 PRYISMLISVSYEI
+261 SLI
-275 MAYNNET
+275 NPT
-282 GQMEQITITKNI
+282 
-294 TVDARLTSYAETDD
+294 
-308 ESVILPVEYY
+308 EYY
-318 TFFFDELS
+318 EFFFSNLTGTELA
-326 GSEFSQLPSN
+326 QLPPN
-336 TRINTTKFVMY
+336 AVVNTTKFILY

-367 VHTQGQLDGG
+367 VHTQANLGG
-377 STASARIDYWK
+377 GENCNARIEWWK
-388 VDVNNEEVV
+388 IDENNEEIS
-397 GTRKSKSISIHANNG
+397 GTRQSVTVSLRETNG
-412 ARNYYRT
+412 ARTYYRT
-419 DKIDLIDGYSRYAVQ
+419 DKLNLAAGRGRYSVQ
-434 LTRVNNSSDRSIMKV
+434 LTRLNNSNDQSVMKI

-456 VRENVIFE
+456 VRENVVFD
-464 NDTIVNVSV
+464 NDTIATVSI

-526 AGESERNID
+526 AGESEKNID
-535 IDGLYRIHDSLP
+535 IEGLYRIFDGLP

-579 AYYDNA
+579 AYFDNA

-668 NRYQAIDR
+668 NRYQAMDR

-683 LIHQRTSISLT
+683 LIHQRTSINLT

-709 IADTYDSN
+709 IADTYDTN
-717 QQAGYITERKG
+717 QQAGYITDRNG

-742 VWVYLTDSM
+742 MWVYLTDSM
-751 SYTTQKFKAEPRP
+751 GYTTQKFKAEPRQ

-769 FMASVPED
+769 FIANVPED
-777 IELNL
+777 IELNF
-782 YDGYRVQSSSRYVI
+782 YDGYRVQSPSRYVI
-796 ATSVETENIKWVIT
+796 ATSVETDNIKWVIT

-830 KADYNA
+830 KPNYNA

>member
-6 IQKVAGT
+6 IQRIAGT
-13 KKERVDLT
+13 PKERVDLT
-21 VGSFFYSDFLAH
+21 VGSFFYSDFLVH
-33 RKDLSRDVLVM
+33 QQLHSDVMIV
-44 VNGVELNLDDELDF
+44 VNGRELQEDDELDF

-153 LKTVTEWL
+153 FKTVTEWL

-188 KIYRPKEVI
+188 KIYRPSEVI

-217 NESKDIPRY
+217 NESKDIPQQ
-226 TAEANEVVE
+226 TATANEVVSGE
-235 IRLLGGNA
+235 IKGGEA
-243 YAKIVR
+243 AIKIVK
-249 QDDFDYF
+249 QDEFEYF
-256 TQVVF
+256 YELTK
-261 PRYISMLISVSYEI
+261 PRSISMTVNVSYD
-275 MAYNNET
+275 T
-282 GQMEQITITKNI
+282 PQGSVTKDVKI
-294 TVDARLTSYAETDD
+294 DAQLVDARESDD
-308 ESVILPVEYY
+308 GSLINPVEYY
-318 TFFFDELS
+318 EFFFTNLS
-326 GSEFSQLPSN
+326 GTDLAQLPPN
-336 TRINTTKFVMY
+336 AVVNTTKFILY

-358 SPVDGDQLW
+358 SPVDGDQMWIHL
-367 VHTQGQLDGG
+367 QAQLGG
-377 STASARIDYWK
+377 GDNCNATVEIWK
-388 VDVNNEEVV
+388 INTDNEEIA
-397 GTRKSKSISIHANNG
+397 GTRQSFNAALSANNG
-412 ARNYYRT
+412 ARVYYKT
-419 DKIDLIDGYSRYAVQ
+419 DKVTLNSGRGRYAVQ
-434 LTRVNNSSDRSIMKV
+434 LTRRNNSSDQSIMKV

-456 VRENVIFE
+456 VRENVAFE

-526 AGESERNID
+526 AGESEKNID
-535 IDGLYRIHDSLP
+535 IDGLYRINDSLP
-547 DERLGYFDFTFDD
+547 DERLGYFDYTFDD

-568 IETICNAARVT
+568 IETICNVARVT
-579 AYYDNA
+579 AYFDNA

-668 NRYQAIDR
+668 NRYQAMDR

-717 QQAGYITERKG
+717 QQAGYVTERNG
-728 EVFTTSEKIKFDEE
+728 EIFTTSEKIKFDEE
-742 VWVYLTDSM
+742 MWVYLTDSM
-751 SYTTQKFKAEPRP
+751 GYTTQKFKAEPRQ

-769 FMASVPED
+769 FIASVPED
-777 IELNL
+777 IELNF
-782 YDGYRVQSSSRYVI
+782 YDGYQKQSPSRYVI
-796 ATSVETENIKWVIT
+796 ATSVEIENIKWVIT

-830 KADYNA
+830 KPDYNA

>member
-6 IQKVAGT
+6 IQRVAGT
-13 KKERVDLT
+13 PKERVDLK
-21 VGSFFYSDFLAH
+21 VGSFFYSDFLVH
-33 RKDLSRDVLVM
+33 QQLHSDVLII
-44 VNGVELNLDDELDF
+44 VNGRELQEDDELDF

-68 FDQPKGV
+68 FDQPKSV

-129 PEIHGQVRAFP
+129 PEIHGQVRAFS

-188 KIYRPKEVI
+188 RIYKPREVI

-217 NESKDIPRY
+217 NESKDIPQQ
-226 TAEANEVVE
+226 TATANEVVSGE
-235 IRLLGGNA
+235 IKGGEA
-243 YAKIVR
+243 AIKIVK
-249 QDDFDYF
+249 QDEFEYF
-256 TQVVF
+256 YELTK
-261 PRYISMLISVSYEI
+261 PRSVSMTVNVSYDTPQGSVTKDIIIDAQLADAKESDDGALIGKTYYYE
-275 MAYNNET
+275 
-282 GQMEQITITKNI
+282 
-294 TVDARLTSYAETDD
+294 
-308 ESVILPVEYY
+308 
-318 TFFFDELS
+318 FFFTNLTGTDLA
-326 GSEFSQLPSN
+326 QLPPN
-336 TRINTTKFVMY
+336 AVINTSKFILY

-358 SPVDGDQLW
+358 SPVDGDQMWIHL
-367 VHTQGQLDGG
+367 QAQLGG
-377 STASARIDYWK
+377 GDNCNATVEIWK
-388 VDVNNEEVV
+388 INTDNEEIA
-397 GTRKSKSISIHANNG
+397 GTRQSFNTALSANNG
-412 ARNYYRT
+412 ARVYYKT
-419 DKIDLIDGYSRYAVQ
+419 DKVTLNSGRGRYAVQ
-434 LTRVNNSSDRSIMKV
+434 LTRRNNSSDQSIMKI

-456 VRENVIFE
+456 VRENVVFE

-526 AGESERNID
+526 AGESEKNID
-535 IDGLYRIHDSLP
+535 IDGLYRIYDSLP
-547 DERLGYFDFTFDD
+547 DERLGYFDYTFDD

-579 AYYDNA
+579 AYFDNA

-668 NRYQAIDR
+668 NRYQALDR

-717 QQAGYITERKG
+717 QQAGYITDRTG
-728 EVFTTSEKIKFDEE
+728 NAFTTSEKIKFDNEM
-742 VWVYLTDSM
+742 WVYLTDSM
-751 SYTTQKFKAEPRP
+751 GYTTQKFKADPRQ
-764 DTEFG
+764 DTELG
-769 FMASVPED
+769 FIANVPEE
-777 IELNL
+777 IELNF
-782 YDGYRVQSSSRYVI
+782 YDGYNKQVASRYII
-796 ATSVETENIKWVIT
+796 ATSDELEMTKWIIT

-830 KADYNA
+830 KPDYNV